1 MNDGKYFF
9 TTPATIK
16 SSSSKKYKT
25 YEVTG
30 YSIEVDEKGHPTQN
44 GFDQTAAL
52 MKLYCDTDYE
62 SARYLF
68 IDKNG
73 KIIRHLAYSNGVP
86 NSTRPYP
93 GEKELNEIRSY
104 AQRNDCSIVF
114 LHNHPNGYVEPS
126 RADIQM
132 TERMESLLADNS
144 GTRRFAGHIILDT
157 GSGTYGFYDSNIK
170 NWEIRYDG
178 QNHSFDEYYSDIKSE
193 KLKINHDSDPDRK
206 TIFFR
211 IEDDR
216 TPKFLSE
223 IEKAYSKDEWNRD
236 EWIPLFYLKEYGVLE
251 HLEYIHKNS
260 FKDYE
265 SLDKRIRSTATK
277 TGTTRCFMLPKN
289 YELTVECSRYASK
302 KEQGKDKGIIESVY
316 FANGS
321 DSFLKRYKHS
331 IFDGYNTDRM
341 KIIDDSLDFPF
352 GINMKENI
360 TKEKDIKSENI
371 ITADILQM
379 IASKTT
385 IWGISQQKAESFVNF
400 LSENNISLYYNPDSL
415 NISAS
420 GSLSGTQLENKEII
434 TLKDIESF
442 YSNKSVQFQTLKGEP
457 NMKENIEK
465 ESVRQNDAGLK
476 ASSISGTGSSEMDYR
491 VALAHEI
498 KINMPNLTDGERA
511 AAISILEAGAVSMD
525 MKLSDY
531 VKQTFPNGIFG
542 NFQEAELSARQQ
554 GKLING
560 GVVIDGF
567 GENAKAVIYA
577 SRTADFSTWVHE
589 VAHIWQAQL
598 TGKLKQNAEKAF
610 NVENGD
616 WKNSK
621 YVFAD
626 GHEDTCGEAF
636 AYGFEDILK
645 NADSEFNTPEKQK
658 IYKKFASYMSRTY
671 NGLEKNIEINDDI
684 KKVYDAFCLVDD
696 NLLSQAEKAVK
707 LEMNY
712 EPAVTTE
719 HEFDSKQMELQYQIV
734 GENSIR
740 SMSKSMERNRILS
753 TLTAAVYLDE
763 NLKNLSDASKAS
775 RIRIETGWEKD
786 KTGKW
791 KYETDDS
798 VSRIK
803 NGSSFE
809 KLISTNPK
817 LLTKLTEGDNKL
829 TLNDILD
836 SPELFSIFPFMK
848 DINIR
853 FYDDPDTYRALLD
866 SDGIL
871 INTHYLDAVNGEKGL
886 KGILAH
892 EIQHIIQAAEYN
904 QKQDMTGENLEL
916 LYMNTMQKM
925 REEGKRFYDY
935 DTNSVDFGIEK
946 YMKDAGEIEARNVA
960 RRIAFSDSER
970 RHKTLRSTEEMM
982 NKMQFQEI
990 NNNIATVFF
999 DERYQKI
1006 NIYFP
1011 QKISEDK
1018 KEYLKNNGWGF
1029 NKKNKTFYPKTIEA
1043 GLNSKIFIEDFVRT
1057 FNINCNDFSNIR
1069 IPDYNK
1075 KLTSDE
1081 LNIIN
1086 QNIENKKNI
1095 FNEIS
1100 DILKS
1105 GVSVRKFNPN
1115 KDVNEIEFRR
1125 GEFKHNGVIHIA
1137 LRRYNERTNEN
1148 NLFPRKE
1155 TVSTISTEEIHEA
1168 LQNTTALLFLISN
1181 SLDTF
1186 KAEPS
1191 DGRNWYIHGNGLE
1204 ITLRKDKYS
1213 KFVVTG
1219 YTNDIFIDK
1228 QNTEATETINA
1239 VIAKYGY
1246 TQEFLDLYTLVGA
1259 ELASVYPN
1267 IALQIQSVNEYYKN
1281 HNKYIP
1287 NIDIKTN
1294 IQFQEIKQKTKEN
1307 NIMSKKINSTISENA
1322 ELNPNEYIFQN
1333 GKKADFFEQWQLY
1346 ATSFEKEYITGDSV
1360 PFIYNYRTDEENK
1373 KLSELLEEIHKNYD
1387 SPELLPEA
1395 VVAFDDYRRF
1405 IDANHY
1411 NVEERTFDIELNNFN
1426 GGYEQWKK
1434 ERNSN
1439 AIKSELDKNEL
1450 AESEYENDRSNR
1462 IKESEKNEI
1471 DEDKKIKKIQEEKL
1485 KLLRTFAPSLEITFK
1500 DGTTRYEFKN
1510 ITENK
1515 SDEMEVIIWVDKNG
1529 NPFEPSKEKLNELSL
1544 EKPERYKDF
1553 SGKVPGHENDH
1564 SSMKEYVLPE
1574 NFDINN
1580 IKQIHDFIS
1589 KGIEDNKID
1598 LNDAA
1603 KRLSKAANKNLT
1615 PSQVCSKF
1623 IEDLKQ
1629 SKVLQNN
1636 GELRFTDFNTLVKD
1650 TREHYTDE
1658 QQETLSSFILSYTD
1672 STTEEEALKKLEK
1685 KIDTE
1690 IAIDNGADW
1699 EYDENNNKVLKNDS
1713 GYHVSYDDKGNVK
1726 DVRYDDL
1733 GEDIIHTLA
1742 SVPYNKNESFRE
1754 FFDRVTNERYS
1765 AEEKEQLDSILEK
1778 ITGVSG
1784 TLEPQERVTQI
1795 FKNLE
1800 DEINGRKFGPEING
1814 DLLTKSFEQLTDKYN
1829 SDDIHPAQKELF
1841 RKYFDEKIQEE
1852 LGNKIHEEKQSSD
1865 ELAKIVQTRF
1875 ISDDISNRIL
1885 NGKPLEG
1892 KDGDQQIA
1900 LNSID
1905 DVVKY
1910 IQSDPQRFERSEWVY
1925 GKDTDK
1931 IKQADKERS
1940 VEKQKTNYVLD
1951 KLAAAGIE
1959 VVTDKEE
1966 FDRILEREN
1975 LLQKMQGTL
1984 TSEEYRR
1991 YFKFNEED
1999 VKRFFEQVIE
2009 WQKDNSNPGKL
2020 IIVGK
2025 APAIMK
2031 VLGISEHF
2039 IEVEQST
2046 LDKMVRPEP
2055 VYPTDKDGHNLTIS
2069 DIYDI
2074 PLQLAD
2080 PVMVFKSRTRPEDS
2094 YVFFTERKDYLN
2106 RAILIPLAI
2115 DIKKGR
2121 IVIHEI
2127 TSMYGRRE
2135 EIEFVKSNIEQ
2146 DNLIYADKDRYE
2158 KWADEKLK
2166 ELQGQKKSN
2175 GERVSQIQ
2183 FLGQRFTDIG
2193 TNLNILTKER
2203 LVNFISSQNQTKK
2216 QNYVLDNQTYG
2227 FAYEGKIYLNPEIW
2241 NSEVAVHEYTH
2252 LWDNY
2257 TQKTNP
2263 ELWEKGKSIFK
2274 NTKFWEEVK
2283 TDPNYADIADN
2294 DDLLLSEVHSRI
2306 CGKMADKILSRIAE
2320 QDGKLTQ
2327 KTVIDWNKE
2336 TWNYICEEMMEGQAV
2351 NYENGLTSKDLSD
2364 FLAMPVKDLVHGKKI
2379 IQEYDI
2385 NKLNQKETKETVSER
2400 IARWDYNHDDGDQ
2413 SWPEYSEVYF
2423 DKNNNEFIL
2432 KQYEGYDDTWDER
2445 KITPEEL
2452 LEEYNDAKR
2461 LNGYKNHKIIQELN
2475 ENFVKSFITQEK
2487 QNIPSISDVEKE
2499 VVSDPEPSSH
2509 SDANFFDELK
2519 FTKTPEFEKPA
2530 EDIQVEDFD
2539 SNSSK
2544 TDPEKEEPVINKRQ
2558 LSYSDF
2564 LIEASKLETP
2574 EAYEKFFNENFNFQ
2588 IANFKP
2594 IPPIA
2599 DNKLQLFIDG
2609 KATDKVF
2616 NDNIEE
2622 KRSWARWCF
2631 DKGMAMYVPLPEVVK
2646 KNGMEVIKKSISICN
2661 NLLNTDITRE
2671 AEAKEQSQEAAEQ
2684 KKDNEPGASI
2694 IGPQL
2699 YAGSEWTEEE
2709 LKLIRHVEI
2718 NKIPAFIK
2726 DPYMDDIAVPKFTTA
2741 FRDPETG
2748 EYTMK
2753 EQSGWHFAQKM
2764 TEHGAVTAIMLTK
2777 INDSGVRE
2785 FLKIEPTQYEA
2796 IINRGKELVQ
2806 EWSEPRFKNT
2816 HLQALYKY
2824 ENDIGISKHE
2834 TRINTCG
2841 QYFHNF
2847 EALCRGSSDGRPPA
2861 DNEEQAMKYAK
2872 EIYMKMSPHEKRR
2885 MHKMEK
2891 EFLKVKGY
2899 TIEEE
2904 LMRRFYEVQ
2913 KERVFSKKELE
2924 LPGHSD
2930 ESLVNGIN
2938 VEDGKIRGELDD
2950 VSHTKVGDTVRI
2962 SLTTK
2967 NFNGKEL
2974 RMPVTDMKVVAANK
2988 ETNTVCLID
2997 EQKNTRYELPLD
3009 KFISHRQEVTRKLNM
3024 QQQKDNRQ
3032 AAKIEARQKKKETE
3046 DYSFGI

>member
-9 TTPATIK
+9 TTPSTIK
-16 SSSSKKYKT
+16 TSSSKKYKT

-44 GFDQTAAL
+44 GFDQTASL

-73 KIIRHLAYSNGVP
+73 KIIRHLAYSNGIP

-104 AQRNDCSIVF
+104 AQKNDCSIVF

-126 RADIQM
+126 RADIEM

-157 GSGTYGFYDSNIK
+157 GSDTYGFYDSNFK
-170 NWEIRYDG
+170 NWEICYNG
-178 QNHSFDEYYSDIKSE
+178 QGHSFDEYYNAIKSGN
-193 KLKINHDSDPDRK
+193 LKIRHDADPDRK

-216 TPKFLSE
+216 TPRFLSE
-223 IEKAYSKDEWNRD
+223 IEKAYSKDEWNKD

-265 SLDKRIRSTATK
+265 SLDKRIRDTATK

-316 FANGS
+316 FANGA
-321 DSFLKRYKHS
+321 DSILKRYKHS

-385 IWGISQQKAESFVNF
+385 IWGISQQKAENLVNF
-400 LSENNISLYYNPDSL
+400 LSENNISLYYDPDTL
-415 NISAS
+415 NIFAD
-420 GSLSGTQLENKEII
+420 GNISGTQLEKKEII

-442 YSNKSVQFQTLKGEP
+442 YSNKSVQFQTFKGEP

-476 ASSISGTGSSEMDYR
+476 ASSISETGSSEMDYR

-498 KINMPNLTDGERA
+498 KINMPNLSDGERA
-511 AAISILEAGAVSMD
+511 AAISILEAGAFSMD

-610 NVENGD
+610 NVEDGD

-645 NADSEFNTPEKQK
+645 NADSEFNTPEKKK

-712 EPAVTTE
+712 VPAVTTE
-719 HEFDSKQMELQYQIV
+719 HQFASKQMELQYQIV

-753 TLTAAVYLDE
+753 NLSVAVYLDE
-763 NLKNLSDASKAS
+763 NRKNLSDASKAS

-817 LLTKLTEGDNKL
+817 LLTKLTEGDKKL

-866 SDGIL
+866 SDGIM

-990 NNNIATVFF
+990 N
-999 DERYQKI
+999 
-1006 NIYFP
+1006 
-1011 QKISEDK
+1011 
-1018 KEYLKNNGWGF
+1018 
-1029 NKKNKTFYPKTIEA
+1029 
-1043 GLNSKIFIEDFVRT
+1043 
-1057 FNINCNDFSNIR
+1057 
-1069 IPDYNK
+1069 
-1075 KLTSDE
+1075 
-1081 LNIIN
+1081 
-1086 QNIENKKNI
+1086 
-1095 FNEIS
+1095 
-1100 DILKS
+1100 
-1105 GVSVRKFNPN
+1105 
-1115 KDVNEIEFRR
+1115 
-1125 GEFKHNGVIHIA
+1125 
-1137 LRRYNERTNEN
+1137 
-1148 NLFPRKE
+1148 
-1155 TVSTISTEEIHEA
+1155 
-1168 LQNTTALLFLISN
+1168 
-1181 SLDTF
+1181 
-1186 KAEPS
+1186 
-1191 DGRNWYIHGNGLE
+1191 
-1204 ITLRKDKYS
+1204 
-1213 KFVVTG
+1213 
-1219 YTNDIFIDK
+1219 
-1228 QNTEATETINA
+1228 
-1239 VIAKYGY
+1239 
-1246 TQEFLDLYTLVGA
+1246 
-1259 ELASVYPN
+1259 
-1267 IALQIQSVNEYYKN
+1267 
-1281 HNKYIP
+1281 
-1287 NIDIKTN
+1287 
-1294 IQFQEIKQKTKEN
+1294 QKTK
-1307 NIMSKKINSTISENA
+1307 
-1322 ELNPNEYIFQN
+1322 
-1333 GKKADFFEQWQLY
+1333 
-1346 ATSFEKEYITGDSV
+1346 
-1360 PFIYNYRTDEENK
+1360 
-1373 KLSELLEEIHKNYD
+1373 
-1387 SPELLPEA
+1387 
-1395 VVAFDDYRRF
+1395 
-1405 IDANHY
+1405 
-1411 NVEERTFDIELNNFN
+1411 
-1426 GGYEQWKK
+1426 
-1434 ERNSN
+1434 
-1439 AIKSELDKNEL
+1439 
-1450 AESEYENDRSNR
+1450 
-1462 IKESEKNEI
+1462 
-1471 DEDKKIKKIQEEKL
+1471 
-1485 KLLRTFAPSLEITFK
+1485 
-1500 DGTTRYEFKN
+1500 
-1510 ITENK
+1510 
-1515 SDEMEVIIWVDKNG
+1515 
-1529 NPFEPSKEKLNELSL
+1529 
-1544 EKPERYKDF
+1544 
-1553 SGKVPGHENDH
+1553 
-1564 SSMKEYVLPE
+1564 
-1574 NFDINN
+1574 
-1580 IKQIHDFIS
+1580 
-1589 KGIEDNKID
+1589 
-1598 LNDAA
+1598 
-1603 KRLSKAANKNLT
+1603 
-1615 PSQVCSKF
+1615 
-1623 IEDLKQ
+1623 
-1629 SKVLQNN
+1629 
-1636 GELRFTDFNTLVKD
+1636 
-1650 TREHYTDE
+1650 
-1658 QQETLSSFILSYTD
+1658 
-1672 STTEEEALKKLEK
+1672 
-1685 KIDTE
+1685 
-1690 IAIDNGADW
+1690 
-1699 EYDENNNKVLKNDS
+1699 ENNNKVLKNDS

-1742 SVPYNKNESFRE
+1742 SVSYNKNESFRE
-1754 FFDRVTNERYS
+1754 FFNRVTNERYS

-1778 ITGVSG
+1778 ITGVSD

-1800 DEINGRKFGPEING
+1800 EKINGRKFGPEVNG
-1814 DLLTKSFEQLTDKYN
+1814 DLLTKSFEQLTEKYN
-1829 SDDIHPAQKELF
+1829 SEDIHPAQKELF

-1852 LGNKIHEEKQSSD
+1852 LGNKIHAENQTSD

-1875 ISDDISNRIL
+1875 ITDDISNRIL

-1910 IQSDPQRFERSEWVY
+1910 IQSNPQRFERSEWIY
-1925 GKDTDK
+1925 GNDTDK

-1959 VVTDKEE
+1959 VVTDKNKFET
-1966 FDRILEREN
+1966 ILSNAEI
-1975 LLQKMQGTL
+1975 LQKMQKEISVEDLFISQNDKNLNSEIDKITINDVNVYNKYINISKDTPFILKEFGLENYPVNIYKQKLARALFLEKEKYGERPTHGHKGEFTEKEVKEVFKNIGNPRYIFNSKKDITNPEHFYLIGVYDVFDKQGNPMMLSFHYDKNRKEIEANWITAVYGKNLNTL
-1984 TSEEYRR
+1984 VNEWVRKGFLEYKNDLEIKNASEEAVALYMRVSNLQKHLNDIVKQKSD
-1991 YFKFNEED
+1991 YVNEND
-1999 VKRFFEQVIE
+1999 
-2009 WQKDNSNPGKL
+2009 
-2020 IIVGK
+2020 
-2025 APAIMK
+2025 
-2031 VLGISEHF
+2031 
-2039 IEVEQST
+2039 
-2046 LDKMVRPEP
+2046 
-2055 VYPTDKDGHNLTIS
+2055 
-2069 DIYDI
+2069 
-2074 PLQLAD
+2074 
-2080 PVMVFKSRTRPEDS
+2080 
-2094 YVFFTERKDYLN
+2094 VFFY
-2106 RAILIPLAI
+2106 
-2115 DIKKGR
+2115 IKN
-2121 IVIHEI
+2121 E
-2127 TSMYGRRE
+2127 
-2135 EIEFVKSNIEQ
+2135 
-2146 DNLIYADKDRYE
+2146 
-2158 KWADEKLK
+2158 
-2166 ELQGQKKSN
+2166 
-2175 GERVSQIQ
+2175 
-2183 FLGQRFTDIG
+2183 
-2193 TNLNILTKER
+2193 
-2203 LVNFISSQNQTKK
+2203 
-2216 QNYVLDNQTYG
+2216 QTYG
-2227 FAYEGKIYLNPEIW
+2227 FAHNGKIYLNPEIM
-2241 NSEVAVHEYTH
+2241 NSEVVVHEYTH

-2257 TQKTNP
+2257 TQRTNP

-2283 TDPNYADIADN
+2283 ADPNYADIAEN

-2306 CGKMADKILSRIAE
+2306 CGKMADKVLSRIAE

-2327 KTVIDWNKE
+2327 KTVIDWDKE
-2336 TWNYICEEMMEGQAV
+2336 TWNYICEEMKEGQAV

-2364 FLAMPVKDLVHGKKI
+2364 FLAMPVKDLMHGRNI
-2379 IQEYDI
+2379 TQQI
-2385 NKLNQKETKETVSER
+2385 
-2400 IARWDYNHDDGDQ
+2400 
-2413 SWPEYSEVYF
+2413 
-2423 DKNNNEFIL
+2423 NNEISESQSAEISEP
-2432 KQYEGYDDTWDER
+2432 KISQDTNQD
-2445 KITPEEL
+2445 IT
-2452 LEEYNDAKR
+2452 
-2461 LNGYKNHKIIQELN
+2461 
-2475 ENFVKSFITQEK
+2475 
-2487 QNIPSISDVEKE
+2487 
-2499 VVSDPEPSSH
+2499 DPEPSSH
-2509 SDANFFDELK
+2509 SDEKVSDELK

-2539 SNSSK
+2539 SSSSK

-2671 AEAKEQSQEAAEQ
+2671 AEEKEQSQEAAEQ

-2718 NKIPAFIK
+2718 DKIPAFVK
-2726 DPYMDDIAVPKFTTA
+2726 APYMDDIAVPKFTTA

-2764 TEHGAVTAIMLTK
+2764 TGHGAVTAIMLTK

-2796 IINRGKELVQ
+2796 MINRGKELVQ

-2834 TRINTCG
+2834 TRTNTCG

-2861 DNEEQAMKYAK
+2861 DNEEQAMKLAK

-2891 EFLKVKGY
+2891 EFLKAKGY

-2930 ESLVNGIN
+2930 ESIVNGIS

-3009 KFISHRQEVTRKLNM
+3009 KFISHRQEVTRKLNI

>member
-1 MNDGKYFF
+1 MNDSKYFF

-44 GFDQTAAL
+44 GFDQTASR

-68 IDKNG
+68 IDRNG

-104 AQRNDCSIVF
+104 AQKNDCSIVF

-126 RADIQM
+126 RADIEM

-157 GSGTYGFYDSNIK
+157 GSDTYGFYDSNFK
-170 NWEIRYDG
+170 NWEIRYNG
-178 QNHSFDEYYSDIKSE
+178 QGYSFDEYYNAIKSGN
-193 KLKINHDSDPDRK
+193 LKIRHDSDPDRK

-216 TPKFLSE
+216 TPRFLSE
-223 IEKAYSKDEWNRD
+223 IEKAYSKDEWNKD
-236 EWIPLFYLKEYGVLE
+236 EWIPLFYFKEYGVLE

-260 FKDYE
+260 FKDYD
-265 SLDKRIRSTATK
+265 SLDKRIRDTATK

-321 DSFLKRYKHS
+321 DSILKRYKHS

-352 GINMKENI
+352 GINIKENI

-400 LSENNISLYYNPDSL
+400 LSENNISLHYDPDTL
-415 NISAS
+415 NIFAD
-420 GSLSGTQLENKEII
+420 GNISGTQLENKEII

-442 YSNKSVQFQTLKGEP
+442 YSNKSVQFQTFKGEP

-476 ASSISGTGSSEMDYR
+476 ASSISETGSSEMDYR

-498 KINMPNLTDGERA
+498 KINMPNLSDGERA

-542 NFQEAELSARQQ
+542 NFQEAELSAHQQ

-610 NVENGD
+610 NVEDGD

-712 EPAVTTE
+712 VPAVTTE
-719 HEFDSKQMELQYQIV
+719 HQFASKQMELQYQIV

-753 TLTAAVYLDE
+753 NLSVAVYLDE
-763 NLKNLSDASKAS
+763 NRKNLSDASKAS

-817 LLTKLTEGDNKL
+817 LLTKLTEGDKKL

-836 SPELFSIFPFMK
+836 SPELFSNFPFMK

-866 SDGIL
+866 SDGIM

-990 NNNIATVFF
+990 
-999 DERYQKI
+999 
-1006 NIYFP
+1006 
-1011 QKISEDK
+1011 
-1018 KEYLKNNGWGF
+1018 
-1029 NKKNKTFYPKTIEA
+1029 
-1043 GLNSKIFIEDFVRT
+1043 
-1057 FNINCNDFSNIR
+1057 
-1069 IPDYNK
+1069 
-1075 KLTSDE
+1075 
-1081 LNIIN
+1081 
-1086 QNIENKKNI
+1086 
-1095 FNEIS
+1095 
-1100 DILKS
+1100 
-1105 GVSVRKFNPN
+1105 
-1115 KDVNEIEFRR
+1115 
-1125 GEFKHNGVIHIA
+1125 
-1137 LRRYNERTNEN
+1137 
-1148 NLFPRKE
+1148 
-1155 TVSTISTEEIHEA
+1155 
-1168 LQNTTALLFLISN
+1168 
-1181 SLDTF
+1181 
-1186 KAEPS
+1186 
-1191 DGRNWYIHGNGLE
+1191 
-1204 ITLRKDKYS
+1204 
-1213 KFVVTG
+1213 
-1219 YTNDIFIDK
+1219 
-1228 QNTEATETINA
+1228 
-1239 VIAKYGY
+1239 
-1246 TQEFLDLYTLVGA
+1246 
-1259 ELASVYPN
+1259 
-1267 IALQIQSVNEYYKN
+1267 
-1281 HNKYIP
+1281 
-1287 NIDIKTN
+1287 
-1294 IQFQEIKQKTKEN
+1294 KQKTK
-1307 NIMSKKINSTISENA
+1307 
-1322 ELNPNEYIFQN
+1322 
-1333 GKKADFFEQWQLY
+1333 
-1346 ATSFEKEYITGDSV
+1346 
-1360 PFIYNYRTDEENK
+1360 
-1373 KLSELLEEIHKNYD
+1373 
-1387 SPELLPEA
+1387 
-1395 VVAFDDYRRF
+1395 
-1405 IDANHY
+1405 
-1411 NVEERTFDIELNNFN
+1411 
-1426 GGYEQWKK
+1426 
-1434 ERNSN
+1434 
-1439 AIKSELDKNEL
+1439 
-1450 AESEYENDRSNR
+1450 
-1462 IKESEKNEI
+1462 
-1471 DEDKKIKKIQEEKL
+1471 
-1485 KLLRTFAPSLEITFK
+1485 
-1500 DGTTRYEFKN
+1500 
-1510 ITENK
+1510 
-1515 SDEMEVIIWVDKNG
+1515 
-1529 NPFEPSKEKLNELSL
+1529 
-1544 EKPERYKDF
+1544 
-1553 SGKVPGHENDH
+1553 
-1564 SSMKEYVLPE
+1564 
-1574 NFDINN
+1574 
-1580 IKQIHDFIS
+1580 
-1589 KGIEDNKID
+1589 
-1598 LNDAA
+1598 
-1603 KRLSKAANKNLT
+1603 
-1615 PSQVCSKF
+1615 
-1623 IEDLKQ
+1623 
-1629 SKVLQNN
+1629 
-1636 GELRFTDFNTLVKD
+1636 
-1650 TREHYTDE
+1650 
-1658 QQETLSSFILSYTD
+1658 
-1672 STTEEEALKKLEK
+1672 
-1685 KIDTE
+1685 
-1690 IAIDNGADW
+1690 
-1699 EYDENNNKVLKNDS
+1699 ENNNKVLKNNS

-1742 SVPYNKNESFRE
+1742 SVSYNKNESFRE
-1754 FFDRVTNERYS
+1754 FFNRVTNERYS

-1778 ITGVSG
+1778 ITGVSDI
-1784 TLEPQERVTQI
+1784 LEPQERVTQI

-1800 DEINGRKFGPEING
+1800 EKINGRKFGPEVNG
-1814 DLLTKSFEQLTDKYN
+1814 DLLTKSFEQLTEKYN
-1829 SDDIHPAQKELF
+1829 SKDIHPAQKELF
-1841 RKYFDEKIQEE
+1841 RKYFDEKVQEE
-1852 LGNKIHEEKQSSD
+1852 LGNKIHAENQTSD

-1875 ISDDISNRIL
+1875 ITDDISNRIL

-1905 DVVKY
+1905 NVVKY
-1910 IQSDPQRFERSEWVY
+1910 IQSNPQRFERSEWIY
-1925 GKDTDK
+1925 GNDTDK

-1959 VVTDKEE
+1959 VVIDKEV
-1966 FDRILEREN
+1966 FDRILEEEKI
-1975 LLQKMQGTL
+1975 LQKMIIDVSDFEKTEKEIQIL
-1984 TSEEYRR
+1984 REANSNLSEE
-1991 YFKFNEED
+1991 N
-1999 VKRFFEQVIE
+1999 
-2009 WQKDNSNPGKL
+2009 
-2020 IIVGK
+2020 
-2025 APAIMK
+2025 K
-2031 VLGISEHF
+2031 VLVREQEFLDFQTSLIACKKFIKDLPEHKLPELVYETKNDKGEDIVF
-2039 IEVEQST
+2039 IYVVTLHNNELILTTPANTIIYNFEKKTIENNFAFEKFKDST
-2046 LDKMVRPEP
+2046 VKNDYCEMLVK
-2055 VYPTDKDGHNLTIS
+2055 TINHHLGEELGRQRR
-2069 DIYDI
+2069 IFK
-2074 PLQLAD
+2074 QL
-2080 PVMVFKSRTRPEDS
+2080 ME
-2094 YVFFTERKDYLN
+2094 EN
-2106 RAILIPLAI
+2106 AILSGKSLN
-2115 DIKKGR
+2115 
-2121 IVIHEI
+2121 EL
-2127 TSMYGRRE
+2127 SE
-2135 EIEFVKSNIEQ
+2135 EETKE
-2146 DNLIYADKDRYE
+2146 LK
-2158 KWADEKLK
+2158 EKLK
-2166 ELQGQKKSN
+2166 EQEYENIEGVFVHKDKKIAVTPDVYISEVQNAKLLVDHNFSVYILPENFAFKRKNEQGQNESYSTPDTLTNNEFLELKVTGKKVGGRFGDSVEQCNNVLIRIKEDISPYNATKRIQEKIRNFPKEKGITVKDGSVFLYFEKTATFIAAEIKNGKITILPNTPDLSDFTESRPAQSN
-2175 GERVSQIQ
+2175 IPQS
-2183 FLGQRFTDIG
+2183 TP
-2193 TNLNILTKER
+2193 K
-2203 LVNFISSQNQTKK
+2203 SSPQAMVQN
-2216 QNYVLDNQTYG
+2216 DNTYG
-2227 FAYEGKIYLNPEIW
+2227 FAYEGKIYLNPDIM
-2241 NSEVAVHEYTH
+2241 NSEVVVHEYTH

-2257 TQKTNP
+2257 TQRTNP

-2283 TDPNYADIADN
+2283 ADPNYADIADN

-2306 CGKMADKILSRIAE
+2306 CGKMADKVLSRIAE

-2327 KTVIDWNKE
+2327 ETVIDWDKE

-2364 FLAMPVKDLVHGKKI
+2364 FLAMPVKDLMHGR
-2379 IQEYDI
+2379 
-2385 NKLNQKETKETVSER
+2385 N
-2400 IARWDYNHDDGDQ
+2400 
-2413 SWPEYSEVYF
+2413 
-2423 DKNNNEFIL
+2423 
-2432 KQYEGYDDTWDER
+2432 
-2445 KITPEEL
+2445 
-2452 LEEYNDAKR
+2452 
-2461 LNGYKNHKIIQELN
+2461 
-2475 ENFVKSFITQEK
+2475 ITQYI
-2487 QNIPSISDVEKE
+2487 NNDISKSKSAEISEPKISQDTNQDIT
-2499 VVSDPEPSSH
+2499 DPEPSSH
-2509 SDANFFDELK
+2509 SDEKVSDELK

-2539 SNSSK
+2539 SSSSK

-2671 AEAKEQSQEAAEQ
+2671 AEEKEQSQEAAEQ

-2718 NKIPAFIK
+2718 DKIPAFVK
-2726 DPYMDDIAVPKFTTA
+2726 DPYMDDIAVPKFTTS

-2764 TEHGAVTAIMLTK
+2764 TGHGAVTAIMLTK

-2796 IINRGKELVQ
+2796 MINRGKELVQ

-2834 TRINTCG
+2834 TRTNTCG

-2872 EIYMKMSPHEKRR
+2872 EIYMKMTPQEKRR

-2891 EFLKVKGY
+2891 EFLKAKGY

-2930 ESLVNGIN
+2930 ESIVNGIS
-2938 VEDGKIRGELDD
+2938 VEDRKIRGELDD

-3009 KFISHRQEVTRKLNM
+3009 KFISHRQEVTRKQNI

>member
-16 SSSSKKYKT
+16 SSFSKKYKT

-30 YSIEVDEKGHPTQN
+30 YNIEVDEKGHPTQN
-44 GFDQTAAL
+44 GFDQTASL

-104 AQRNDCSIVF
+104 AQKNDCSIVF

-157 GSGTYGFYDSNIK
+157 GSDTYGFYDSNYK

-178 QNHSFDEYYSDIKSE
+178 QNHNFDEYYSDIKSK
-193 KLKINHDSDPDRK
+193 KLKICHDADPDRK

-223 IEKAYSKDEWNRD
+223 IEKAYSKDEWNKD

-265 SLDKRIRSTATK
+265 SLDKRIRDTATK

-321 DSFLKRYKHS
+321 DSILKRYKHS

-385 IWGISQQKAESFVNF
+385 IWGISQQKAEN
-400 LSENNISLYYNPDSL
+400 LIDYLTENKISLYYDPDSL

-498 KINMPNLTDGERA
+498 KINMPNLSDGERA

-671 NGLEKNIEINDDI
+671 NGLEKNIKINDDI
-684 KKVYDAFCLVDD
+684 KKVYDAFCLVDN

-712 EPAVTTE
+712 VPAETTE
-719 HEFDSKQMELQYQIV
+719 HQFASKQIELQYQIV

-753 TLTAAVYLDE
+753 NLTAAVYLDE
-763 NLKNLSDASKAS
+763 NLKNLNDASKAS

-817 LLTKLTEGDNKL
+817 LLTKLTEGDKKL

-866 SDGIL
+866 SDGIM

-982 NKMQFQEI
+982 NKIQFQARKIIGIKPTLTLSDNIMEWLSVEYPEQLNSYFSLTKKYNETKNANSKEHIKRNIIKTVKNITDNYELQVERKWNKSKFSKQI
-990 NNNIATVFF
+990 NNILNATDYNELNSDYVCFGFTPSLYSPIGYNSIPLFMSADHVYSCINKDGFIHSSKTHYHNLGRNNVENIPYNLDNVILILRSVTHPESIVCILDYDVPLVDKKTGNQTSEITKLQLFIKPKKPGLKITYSNFINEGNILATAF
-999 DERYQKI
+999 DLNTRIRPESIIYFNKDKESQLKQLTSINADIAEVVHKSGFDIYNISRYHDDVKNILKIDLPLNYSLLKKI
-1006 NIYFP
+1006 NENLS
-1011 QKISEDK
+1011 KEENVSISSNEIIQ
-1018 KEYLKNNGWGF
+1018 
-1029 NKKNKTFYPKTIEA
+1029 KTI
-1043 GLNSKIFIEDFVRT
+1043 
-1057 FNINCNDFSNIR
+1057 
-1069 IPDYNK
+1069 
-1075 KLTSDE
+1075 
-1081 LNIIN
+1081 
-1086 QNIENKKNI
+1086 
-1095 FNEIS
+1095 
-1100 DILKS
+1100 
-1105 GVSVRKFNPN
+1105 
-1115 KDVNEIEFRR
+1115 
-1125 GEFKHNGVIHIA
+1125 
-1137 LRRYNERTNEN
+1137 
-1148 NLFPRKE
+1148 
-1155 TVSTISTEEIHEA
+1155 
-1168 LQNTTALLFLISN
+1168 
-1181 SLDTF
+1181 
-1186 KAEPS
+1186 
-1191 DGRNWYIHGNGLE
+1191 LE
-1204 ITLRKDKYS
+1204 
-1213 KFVVTG
+1213 
-1219 YTNDIFIDK
+1219 
-1228 QNTEATETINA
+1228 
-1239 VIAKYGY
+1239 
-1246 TQEFLDLYTLVGA
+1246 
-1259 ELASVYPN
+1259 
-1267 IALQIQSVNEYYKN
+1267 
-1281 HNKYIP
+1281 
-1287 NIDIKTN
+1287 N

-1307 NIMSKKINSTISENA
+1307 KIMDNN
-1322 ELNPNEYIFQN
+1322 LN
-1333 GKKADFFEQWQLY
+1333 L
-1346 ATSFEKEYITGDSV
+1346 EKEYYDI
-1360 PFIYNYRTDEENK
+1360 RTKDVFGETQIN
-1373 KLSELLEEIHKNYD
+1373 KLSESINNYIKSLKDNKNNISPEQTKEIKNKYKEFKKVLKNYNNISND
-1387 SPELLPEA
+1387 LLSTQGSIEE
-1395 VVAFDDYRRF
+1395 VYKSLIDLDDYRNYL
-1405 IDANHY
+1405 I
-1411 NVEERTFDIELNNFN
+1411 
-1426 GGYEQWKK
+1426 
-1434 ERNSN
+1434 S
-1439 AIKSELDKNEL
+1439 
-1450 AESEYENDRSNR
+1450 YENGNKLSF
-1462 IKESEKNEI
+1462 EEYHKNEI
-1471 DEDKKIKKIQEEKL
+1471 
-1485 KLLRTFAPSLEITFK
+1485 
-1500 DGTTRYEFKN
+1500 KN
-1510 ITENK
+1510 ITRHYSEKINK
-1515 SDEMEVIIWVDKNG
+1515 PTQDEYSKIKTLTGSDLKKDFIQNLKEAKSLQILDSEFHEEWKD
-1529 NPFEPSKEKLNELSL
+1529 FSKLYEDRTSLRYTLEQKKEINQFVLEYTHTDSL
-1544 EKPERYKDF
+1544 EKA
-1553 SGKVPGHENDH
+1553 
-1564 SSMKEYVLPE
+1564 LP
-1574 NFDINN
+1574 I
-1580 IKQIHDFIS
+1580 
-1589 KGIEDNKID
+1589 
-1598 LNDAA
+1598 
-1603 KRLSKAANKNLT
+1603 
-1615 PSQVCSKF
+1615 
-1623 IEDLKQ
+1623 
-1629 SKVLQNN
+1629 
-1636 GELRFTDFNTLVKD
+1636 
-1650 TREHYTDE
+1650 
-1658 QQETLSSFILSYTD
+1658 
-1672 STTEEEALKKLEK
+1672 LEK
-1685 KIDTE
+1685 KVETE
-1690 IAIDNGADW
+1690 IQIDNGAAW
-1699 EYDENNNKVLKNDS
+1699 EYNENHEKVLKENS
-1713 GYHVSYDDKGNVK
+1713 SYHVIYNKNNEREI
-1726 DVRYDDL
+1726 RYDNLKD
-1733 GEDIIHTLA
+1733 DIIHALSNT
-1742 SVPYNKNESFRE
+1742 SYKKGESFRE
-1754 FFDRVTNERYS
+1754 FFDRVTNERYN
-1765 AEEKEQLDSILEK
+1765 AIEKEQLDSILEK

-1784 TLEPQERVTQI
+1784 TLDAQERVTQI

-1800 DEINGRKFGPEING
+1800 DDINGRKFGPEVNG
-1814 DLLTKSFEQLTDKYN
+1814 DLLTKSFEQLTEKYN
-1829 SDDIHPAQKELF
+1829 SEDIHPAQKELF
-1841 RKYFDEKIQEE
+1841 RKYFDEKVQEE

-1875 ISDDISNRIL
+1875 ITDDISNRIL
-1885 NGKPLEG
+1885 NGKPLVG
-1892 KDGDQQIA
+1892 KDGDQQIS

-1910 IQSDPQRFERSEWVY
+1910 IQSNPQRFERSEWIY
-1925 GKDTDK
+1925 GNDTDK

-1940 VEKQKTNYVLD
+1940 VEKQKTNHVL
-1951 KLAAAGIE
+1951 
-1959 VVTDKEE
+1959 
-1966 FDRILEREN
+1966 
-1975 LLQKMQGTL
+1975 
-1984 TSEEYRR
+1984 
-1991 YFKFNEED
+1991 
-1999 VKRFFEQVIE
+1999 
-2009 WQKDNSNPGKL
+2009 
-2020 IIVGK
+2020 
-2025 APAIMK
+2025 
-2031 VLGISEHF
+2031 
-2039 IEVEQST
+2039 
-2046 LDKMVRPEP
+2046 
-2055 VYPTDKDGHNLTIS
+2055 
-2069 DIYDI
+2069 
-2074 PLQLAD
+2074 
-2080 PVMVFKSRTRPEDS
+2080 
-2094 YVFFTERKDYLN
+2094 
-2106 RAILIPLAI
+2106 
-2115 DIKKGR
+2115 
-2121 IVIHEI
+2121 
-2127 TSMYGRRE
+2127 
-2135 EIEFVKSNIEQ
+2135 
-2146 DNLIYADKDRYE
+2146 E
-2158 KWADEKLK
+2158 K
-2166 ELQGQKKSN
+2166 
-2175 GERVSQIQ
+2175 
-2183 FLGQRFTDIG
+2183 
-2193 TNLNILTKER
+2193 
-2203 LVNFISSQNQTKK
+2203 
-2216 QNYVLDNQTYG
+2216 
-2227 FAYEGKIYLNPEIW
+2227 
-2241 NSEVAVHEYTH
+2241 
-2252 LWDNY
+2252 
-2257 TQKTNP
+2257 
-2263 ELWEKGKSIFK
+2263 
-2274 NTKFWEEVK
+2274 
-2283 TDPNYADIADN
+2283 
-2294 DDLLLSEVHSRI
+2294 
-2306 CGKMADKILSRIAE
+2306 
-2320 QDGKLTQ
+2320 
-2327 KTVIDWNKE
+2327 
-2336 TWNYICEEMMEGQAV
+2336 
-2351 NYENGLTSKDLSD
+2351 
-2364 FLAMPVKDLVHGKKI
+2364 
-2379 IQEYDI
+2379 
-2385 NKLNQKETKETVSER
+2385 
-2400 IARWDYNHDDGDQ
+2400 IARWDYDYDDGDQ

-2423 DKNNNEFIL
+2423 DKNNSEFIL
-2432 KQYEGYDDTWDER
+2432 KKYEGYNDTWDES

-2452 LEEYNDAKR
+2452 LEKYNDAKR

-2499 VVSDPEPSSH
+2499 VVSDPESSSH
-2509 SDANFFDELK
+2509 SDEKVSDELK

-2718 NKIPAFIK
+2718 DKIPSFIK

-2796 IINRGKELVQ
+2796 MINRGKELVQ

-2834 TRINTCG
+2834 TRTNTCG

-2913 KERVFSKKELE
+2913 KERVFSQKELE

-2930 ESLVNGIN
+2930 ESLVNGIS

-2950 VSHTKVGDTVRI
+2950 VSHTKVGDTIRI

>member
-30 YSIEVDEKGHPTQN
+30 HSIEVDEKGHPTQN
-44 GFDQTAAL
+44 GFDQTASL

-104 AQRNDCSIVF
+104 AQKNNCSIIF

-126 RADIQM
+126 RADIEM

-157 GSGTYGFYDSNIK
+157 GSDTYGFYDSNFK
-170 NWEIRYDG
+170 NWEIRYNG
-178 QNHSFDEYYSDIKSE
+178 QGYSFDEYYNAIKSGN
-193 KLKINHDSDPDRK
+193 LKIRHDADPDRK

-223 IEKAYSKDEWNRD
+223 IEKAYSKDEWNKD

-277 TGTTRCFMLPKN
+277 TGTTRCFMLPKK

-321 DSFLKRYKHS
+321 DSILKRYKHS
-331 IFDGYNTDRM
+331 IFDGYNTNRM

-352 GINMKENI
+352 GINMRENI

-385 IWGISQQKAESFVNF
+385 IWGISQQKAENLVNF
-400 LSENNISLYYNPDSL
+400 LSENNISLHYDPDTL
-415 NISAS
+415 NIFVDGNISSTQS
-420 GSLSGTQLENKEII
+420 GNKEII

-476 ASSISGTGSSEMDYR
+476 AASISGTGSSEMDYR

-498 KINMPNLTDGERA
+498 KINMPNLSDGERA

-671 NGLEKNIEINDDI
+671 NGLEKNIKINDDI

-712 EPAVTTE
+712 VPAVTTE
-719 HEFDSKQMELQYQIV
+719 HKFTSEQMELQYQIV

-753 TLTAAVYLDE
+753 NLTVAVYLDE

-775 RIRIETGWEKD
+775 RIRIDTGWEKD

-817 LLTKLTEGDNKL
+817 LLTKLTEGDKKL

-866 SDGIL
+866 SDGIM

-982 NKMQFQEI
+982 NKMQFQEVKSKI
-990 NNNIATVFF
+990 TKEETVIKNRNLQNPELLYNFKNNN
-999 DERYQKI
+999 
-1006 NIYFP
+1006 YF
-1011 QKISEDK
+1011 IL
-1018 KEYLKNNGWGF
+1018 YG
-1029 NKKNKTFYPKTIEA
+1029 
-1043 GLNSKIFIEDFVRT
+1043 KIFIPYRKLKNMEEKDFINSLITSDNQIVKKAKNEDS
-1057 FNINCNDFSNIR
+1057 FSYKKEIFDNFTK
-1069 IPDYNK
+1069 DYNVDIFYCVDNNK
-1075 KLTSDE
+1075 FCVSYENGLNNLNVSKLRKFYAQE
-1081 LNIIN
+1081 LIDFNKEHRKIISQIKVIQNTAEQIKNELKPALYDSAIELKEIKFSRENFNKLFPLGFIQTPIETVKLGENQFTKLEVKNREKYLDLVYQTLFNPSFIIN
-1086 QNIENKKNI
+1086 
-1095 FNEIS
+1095 
-1100 DILKS
+1100 
-1105 GVSVRKFNPN
+1105 
-1115 KDVNEIEFRR
+1115 EFRLKN
-1125 GEFKHNGVIHIA
+1125 GIEELSHN
-1137 LRRYNERTNEN
+1137 
-1148 NLFPRKE
+1148 
-1155 TVSTISTEEIHEA
+1155 
-1168 LQNTTALLFLISN
+1168 
-1181 SLDTF
+1181 
-1186 KAEPS
+1186 
-1191 DGRNWYIHGNGLE
+1191 YIKSY
-1204 ITLRKDKYS
+1204 KDDS
-1213 KFVVTG
+1213 IIEGFQSIIVT
-1219 YTNDIFIDK
+1219 IDK
-1228 QNTEATETINA
+1228 ENISISSHNRN
-1239 VIAKYGY
+1239 
-1246 TQEFLDLYTLVGA
+1246 LDNLLSKIKIPEQLNYLNPEVGHLIEQHTRNEQLMVNPTRNLIPA
-1259 ELASVYPN
+1259 IESAYSTDITGASNP
-1267 IALQIQSVNEYYKN
+1267 YYN
-1281 HNKYIP
+1281 P
-1287 NIDIKTN
+1287 EEDLSRN
-1294 IQFQEIKQKTKEN
+1294 IQFQEIKQKTKE
-1307 NIMSKKINSTISENA
+1307 K
-1322 ELNPNEYIFQN
+1322 
-1333 GKKADFFEQWQLY
+1333 
-1346 ATSFEKEYITGDSV
+1346 
-1360 PFIYNYRTDEENK
+1360 
-1373 KLSELLEEIHKNYD
+1373 
-1387 SPELLPEA
+1387 
-1395 VVAFDDYRRF
+1395 
-1405 IDANHY
+1405 
-1411 NVEERTFDIELNNFN
+1411 
-1426 GGYEQWKK
+1426 
-1434 ERNSN
+1434 
-1439 AIKSELDKNEL
+1439 
-1450 AESEYENDRSNR
+1450 
-1462 IKESEKNEI
+1462 
-1471 DEDKKIKKIQEEKL
+1471 
-1485 KLLRTFAPSLEITFK
+1485 
-1500 DGTTRYEFKN
+1500 
-1510 ITENK
+1510 
-1515 SDEMEVIIWVDKNG
+1515 
-1529 NPFEPSKEKLNELSL
+1529 
-1544 EKPERYKDF
+1544 
-1553 SGKVPGHENDH
+1553 
-1564 SSMKEYVLPE
+1564 
-1574 NFDINN
+1574 
-1580 IKQIHDFIS
+1580 
-1589 KGIEDNKID
+1589 
-1598 LNDAA
+1598 
-1603 KRLSKAANKNLT
+1603 
-1615 PSQVCSKF
+1615 
-1623 IEDLKQ
+1623 
-1629 SKVLQNN
+1629 
-1636 GELRFTDFNTLVKD
+1636 
-1650 TREHYTDE
+1650 
-1658 QQETLSSFILSYTD
+1658 
-1672 STTEEEALKKLEK
+1672 ALKKLEK

-1690 IAIDNGADW
+1690 IAIDNGAAW
-1699 EYDENNNKVLKNDS
+1699 EYDENNNKVLKNNS

-1778 ITGVSG
+1778 ITGVSD

-1800 DEINGRKFGPEING
+1800 EDINGRKFGPEING
-1814 DLLTKSFEQLTDKYN
+1814 DLLTKSFEQLTEKYN

-1852 LGNKIHEEKQSSD
+1852 LGNKIHAENQTSD

-1875 ISDDISNRIL
+1875 ITDDISNRIL

-1910 IQSDPQRFERSEWVY
+1910 IQSNPQRFERSEWIY
-1925 GKDTDK
+1925 GNYTEK

-1959 VVTDKEE
+1959 VITDKEE
-1966 FDRILEREN
+1966 FERILEREN

-1999 VKRFFEQVIE
+1999 VKRFFEQVNE

-2216 QNYVLDNQTYG
+2216 QNYILDNQTYG
-2227 FAYEGKIYLNPEIW
+2227 FAYEGKIYLNPEIM
-2241 NSEVAVHEYTH
+2241 NSEVGVHEYTH

-2257 TQKTNP
+2257 TQRTNP

-2283 TDPNYADIADN
+2283 ADPNYADIADN

-2306 CGKMADKILSRIAE
+2306 CGKMADKVLSRIAE

-2499 VVSDPEPSSH
+2499 AVSDPEPSSH
-2509 SDANFFDELK
+2509 SDTKVSDELK

-2530 EDIQVEDFD
+2530 ENIQVEDFD
-2539 SNSSK
+2539 SSSSK

-2699 YAGSEWTEEE
+2699 YEGSEWTEEE

-2718 NKIPAFIK
+2718 DKIPAFIK

-2796 IINRGKELVQ
+2796 MINRGKELVQ

-2834 TRINTCG
+2834 TRTNTCG

-2891 EFLKVKGY
+2891 EFLKAKGY

-2904 LMRRFYEVQ
+2904 LIRRFYEVQ

-2930 ESLVNGIN
+2930 ESLVNGIS

-2950 VSHTKVGDTVRI
+2950 VSHTKVGDTIRI

-2974 RMPVTDMKVVAANK
+2974 RMPVTDMKVVAANR

-3009 KFISHRQEVTRKLNM
+3009 KFITHRQEVTRKQNIQL
-3024 QQQKDNRQ
+3024 QKDNRQ

>member
-9 TTPATIK
+9 TTPSTIK
-16 SSSSKKYKT
+16 TSSSKKYKT

-44 GFDQTAAL
+44 GFDQTASL

-73 KIIRHLAYSNGVP
+73 KIIRHLAYSNGIP

-104 AQRNDCSIVF
+104 AQKNDCSIVF

-126 RADIQM
+126 RADIEM

-157 GSGTYGFYDSNIK
+157 GSDTYGFYDSNYK
-170 NWEIRYDG
+170 NWEIRYNG
-178 QNHSFDEYYSDIKSE
+178 QGHSFDEYYNAIKSGN
-193 KLKINHDSDPDRK
+193 LKIRHDSDPDRK

-216 TPKFLSE
+216 TPRFLSE
-223 IEKAYSKDEWNRD
+223 IEKAYSKDEWNKD

-265 SLDKRIRSTATK
+265 SLDKRIRDTATK

-316 FANGS
+316 FANGA
-321 DSFLKRYKHS
+321 DSILKRYKHS

-385 IWGISQQKAESFVNF
+385 IWGISQQKAENLVNF
-400 LSENNISLYYNPDSL
+400 LSENNISLYYDPDTL
-415 NISAS
+415 NIFAD
-420 GSLSGTQLENKEII
+420 GNISGTQLENKEII

-442 YSNKSVQFQTLKGEP
+442 YSNKSVQFQTFKGEP

-465 ESVRQNDAGLK
+465 ESVRLNDAGLK
-476 ASSISGTGSSEMDYR
+476 ASSISETGSSEMDYR

-498 KINMPNLTDGERA
+498 KINMPNLSDGERA
-511 AAISILEAGAVSMD
+511 AAISILEAGAFSMD

-610 NVENGD
+610 NVEDGD

-712 EPAVTTE
+712 VPAVTTE
-719 HEFDSKQMELQYQIV
+719 HQFASKQMELQYQIV

-753 TLTAAVYLDE
+753 NLSVAVYLDE
-763 NLKNLSDASKAS
+763 NRKNLSDASKAS

-817 LLTKLTEGDNKL
+817 LLTKLTEGDKKL

-853 FYDDPDTYRALLD
+853 FYDDPDTYHALLD
-866 SDGIL
+866 SDGIM

-982 NKMQFQEI
+982 NKMQFQEVKSEI
-990 NNNIATVFF
+990 TKEETVIKNRNLQNPELLYNFKNNN
-999 DERYQKI
+999 
-1006 NIYFP
+1006 YF
-1011 QKISEDK
+1011 IL
-1018 KEYLKNNGWGF
+1018 YG
-1029 NKKNKTFYPKTIEA
+1029 
-1043 GLNSKIFIEDFVRT
+1043 KIFIPYRKLKNMEEKDFINSLITSDNQIVKKAKNEDS
-1057 FNINCNDFSNIR
+1057 FSYKKEIFDNFTK
-1069 IPDYNK
+1069 DYNVDIFYCVDNNK
-1075 KLTSDE
+1075 FCVSYENGLNNLNVSKLRKFYAQE
-1081 LNIIN
+1081 LIDFNKEHRKIISQIKVIQNTAEQIKNELKPALYDSAIELKEIKFSRENFNKLFPLGFIQTPIETVKLGENQFTKLEVKNREKYLDLVYQTLFNPSFIIN
-1086 QNIENKKNI
+1086 
-1095 FNEIS
+1095 
-1100 DILKS
+1100 
-1105 GVSVRKFNPN
+1105 
-1115 KDVNEIEFRR
+1115 EFRLKN
-1125 GEFKHNGVIHIA
+1125 GIEELSHN
-1137 LRRYNERTNEN
+1137 
-1148 NLFPRKE
+1148 
-1155 TVSTISTEEIHEA
+1155 
-1168 LQNTTALLFLISN
+1168 
-1181 SLDTF
+1181 
-1186 KAEPS
+1186 
-1191 DGRNWYIHGNGLE
+1191 YIKSY
-1204 ITLRKDKYS
+1204 KDDS
-1213 KFVVTG
+1213 IIEGFQSIIVT
-1219 YTNDIFIDK
+1219 IDK
-1228 QNTEATETINA
+1228 ENVSISSHNRN
-1239 VIAKYGY
+1239 
-1246 TQEFLDLYTLVGA
+1246 LDNLLSKIKIPEQLNYLNPEVGHLIEQHTRNEQLMVNPTRNLIPA
-1259 ELASVYPN
+1259 IESAYSTDITGASNP
-1267 IALQIQSVNEYYKN
+1267 YYN
-1281 HNKYIP
+1281 P
-1287 NIDIKTN
+1287 EEDLSRN
-1294 IQFQEIKQKTKEN
+1294 IQFQEIKQKTKE
-1307 NIMSKKINSTISENA
+1307 K
-1322 ELNPNEYIFQN
+1322 
-1333 GKKADFFEQWQLY
+1333 
-1346 ATSFEKEYITGDSV
+1346 
-1360 PFIYNYRTDEENK
+1360 
-1373 KLSELLEEIHKNYD
+1373 
-1387 SPELLPEA
+1387 
-1395 VVAFDDYRRF
+1395 
-1405 IDANHY
+1405 
-1411 NVEERTFDIELNNFN
+1411 
-1426 GGYEQWKK
+1426 
-1434 ERNSN
+1434 
-1439 AIKSELDKNEL
+1439 
-1450 AESEYENDRSNR
+1450 
-1462 IKESEKNEI
+1462 
-1471 DEDKKIKKIQEEKL
+1471 
-1485 KLLRTFAPSLEITFK
+1485 
-1500 DGTTRYEFKN
+1500 
-1510 ITENK
+1510 
-1515 SDEMEVIIWVDKNG
+1515 
-1529 NPFEPSKEKLNELSL
+1529 
-1544 EKPERYKDF
+1544 
-1553 SGKVPGHENDH
+1553 
-1564 SSMKEYVLPE
+1564 
-1574 NFDINN
+1574 
-1580 IKQIHDFIS
+1580 
-1589 KGIEDNKID
+1589 
-1598 LNDAA
+1598 
-1603 KRLSKAANKNLT
+1603 
-1615 PSQVCSKF
+1615 
-1623 IEDLKQ
+1623 
-1629 SKVLQNN
+1629 
-1636 GELRFTDFNTLVKD
+1636 
-1650 TREHYTDE
+1650 
-1658 QQETLSSFILSYTD
+1658 
-1672 STTEEEALKKLEK
+1672 ALKKLEK

-1699 EYDENNNKVLKNDS
+1699 EYDENNNKVLKNNS

-1726 DVRYDDL
+1726 DIRYDDL

-1765 AEEKEQLDSILEK
+1765 AEEKEQLNSILEK
-1778 ITGVSG
+1778 ITGVSD

-1800 DEINGRKFGPEING
+1800 EDINGRKFGPETNG
-1814 DLLTKSFEQLTDKYN
+1814 DLLTKSFEQLTEKYN

-1852 LGNKIHEEKQSSD
+1852 LGNKIHAENQTSD

-1875 ISDDISNRIL
+1875 ITDDISNRIL

-1910 IQSDPQRFERSEWVY
+1910 IQSNPQRFERSEWIY
-1925 GKDTDK
+1925 GNYTEK

-1959 VVTDKEE
+1959 VVTDKNKFET
-1966 FDRILEREN
+1966 ILSNAEI
-1975 LLQKMQGTL
+1975 LQKMQKEISVEDLFISQNDKNLNSEIDKITINDVNVYNKYINISKDTPFILKEFGLENYPVNIYKQKLARALFLEKEKYGERPTHGHKGEFTEKEVKEVFKNIGNPRYIFNSKKDITNPEHFYLIGVYDVFDKQGNPMMLSFHYDKNRKEIEANWITAVYGKNLNTL
-1984 TSEEYRR
+1984 VNEWVRKGFLEYKNDLEIKNASEEAVALYMRVSNLQKHLNDIVKQKSD
-1991 YFKFNEED
+1991 YVNEND
-1999 VKRFFEQVIE
+1999 
-2009 WQKDNSNPGKL
+2009 
-2020 IIVGK
+2020 
-2025 APAIMK
+2025 
-2031 VLGISEHF
+2031 
-2039 IEVEQST
+2039 
-2046 LDKMVRPEP
+2046 
-2055 VYPTDKDGHNLTIS
+2055 
-2069 DIYDI
+2069 
-2074 PLQLAD
+2074 
-2080 PVMVFKSRTRPEDS
+2080 
-2094 YVFFTERKDYLN
+2094 VFFY
-2106 RAILIPLAI
+2106 
-2115 DIKKGR
+2115 IKN
-2121 IVIHEI
+2121 E
-2127 TSMYGRRE
+2127 
-2135 EIEFVKSNIEQ
+2135 
-2146 DNLIYADKDRYE
+2146 
-2158 KWADEKLK
+2158 
-2166 ELQGQKKSN
+2166 
-2175 GERVSQIQ
+2175 
-2183 FLGQRFTDIG
+2183 
-2193 TNLNILTKER
+2193 
-2203 LVNFISSQNQTKK
+2203 
-2216 QNYVLDNQTYG
+2216 QTYG
-2227 FAYEGKIYLNPEIW
+2227 FAHNGKIYLNPEIM
-2241 NSEVAVHEYTH
+2241 NSEVVVHEYTH

-2257 TQKTNP
+2257 TQRTNP

-2283 TDPNYADIADN
+2283 ADPNYADIAEN

-2306 CGKMADKILSRIAE
+2306 CGKMADKVLSRIAE

-2327 KTVIDWNKE
+2327 KTVIDWDKE
-2336 TWNYICEEMMEGQAV
+2336 TWNYICEEMKEGQAV

-2364 FLAMPVKDLVHGKKI
+2364 FLAMPVKDLMHGRNI
-2379 IQEYDI
+2379 TQQI
-2385 NKLNQKETKETVSER
+2385 
-2400 IARWDYNHDDGDQ
+2400 
-2413 SWPEYSEVYF
+2413 
-2423 DKNNNEFIL
+2423 NNEISESQSAEISEP
-2432 KQYEGYDDTWDER
+2432 KISQDTNQD
-2445 KITPEEL
+2445 IT
-2452 LEEYNDAKR
+2452 
-2461 LNGYKNHKIIQELN
+2461 
-2475 ENFVKSFITQEK
+2475 
-2487 QNIPSISDVEKE
+2487 
-2499 VVSDPEPSSH
+2499 DPEPSSH
-2509 SDANFFDELK
+2509 SDEKVSDELK

-2539 SNSSK
+2539 SSSSK
-2544 TDPEKEEPVINKRQ
+2544 TDPEKEEPVTNKRQ

-2684 KKDNEPGASI
+2684 KKDNKLGASI

-2699 YAGSEWTEEE
+2699 YAGSEWTEDE

-2718 NKIPAFIK
+2718 DKIPAFIK

-2764 TEHGAVTAIMLTK
+2764 TGHGAVTAIMLTK

-2785 FLKIEPTQYEA
+2785 FLKIEPTQYVA
-2796 IINRGKELVQ
+2796 MINRGKELVQ
-2806 EWSEPRFKNT
+2806 EWNEPRFKNT

-2834 TRINTCG
+2834 TRTNTCG

-2891 EFLKVKGY
+2891 EFLKAKGY

-2930 ESLVNGIN
+2930 ESIVNGIS

-3009 KFISHRQEVTRKLNM
+3009 KFISHRQEVTRKLNI

>member
-9 TTPATIK
+9 TTPSTIK
-16 SSSSKKYKT
+16 TSSSKKYKT

-44 GFDQTAAL
+44 GFDQTASL

-73 KIIRHLAYSNGVP
+73 KIIRHLAYSNGIP

-104 AQRNDCSIVF
+104 AQKNDCSIVF

-126 RADIQM
+126 RADIEM

-157 GSGTYGFYDSNIK
+157 GSDTYGFYDSNYK
-170 NWEIRYDG
+170 NWEIRYNG
-178 QNHSFDEYYSDIKSE
+178 QGHSFDEYYNAIKSGN
-193 KLKINHDSDPDRK
+193 LKIRHDSDPDRK

-216 TPKFLSE
+216 TPRFLSE
-223 IEKAYSKDEWNRD
+223 IEKAYSKDEWNKD

-265 SLDKRIRSTATK
+265 SLDKRIRDTATK

-316 FANGS
+316 FANGA
-321 DSFLKRYKHS
+321 DSILKRYKHS

-385 IWGISQQKAESFVNF
+385 IWGISQQKAENLVNF
-400 LSENNISLYYNPDSL
+400 LSENNISLYYDPDTL
-415 NISAS
+415 NIFAD
-420 GSLSGTQLENKEII
+420 GNISGTQLENKEII

-442 YSNKSVQFQTLKGEP
+442 YSNKSVQFQTFKGEP

-465 ESVRQNDAGLK
+465 ESVRLNDAGLK
-476 ASSISGTGSSEMDYR
+476 ASSISETGSSEMDYR

-498 KINMPNLTDGERA
+498 KINMPNLSDGERA
-511 AAISILEAGAVSMD
+511 AAISILEAGAFSMD

-610 NVENGD
+610 NVEDGD

-712 EPAVTTE
+712 VPAVTTE
-719 HEFDSKQMELQYQIV
+719 HQFASKQMELQYQIV

-753 TLTAAVYLDE
+753 NLSVAVYLDE
-763 NLKNLSDASKAS
+763 NRKNLSDASKAS

-817 LLTKLTEGDNKL
+817 LLTKLTEGDKKL

-853 FYDDPDTYRALLD
+853 FYDDPDTYHALLD
-866 SDGIL
+866 SDGIM

-982 NKMQFQEI
+982 NKMQFQEVKSEI
-990 NNNIATVFF
+990 TKEETVIKNRNLQNPELLYNFKNNN
-999 DERYQKI
+999 
-1006 NIYFP
+1006 YF
-1011 QKISEDK
+1011 IL
-1018 KEYLKNNGWGF
+1018 YG
-1029 NKKNKTFYPKTIEA
+1029 
-1043 GLNSKIFIEDFVRT
+1043 KIFIPYRKLKNMEEKDFINSLITSDNQIVKKAKNEDS
-1057 FNINCNDFSNIR
+1057 FSYKKEIFDNFTK
-1069 IPDYNK
+1069 DYNVDIFYCVDNNK
-1075 KLTSDE
+1075 FCVSYENGLNNLNVSKLRKFYAQE
-1081 LNIIN
+1081 LIDFNKEHRKIISQIKVIQNTAEQIKNELKPALYDSAIELKEIKFSRENFNKLFPLGFIQTPIETVKLGENQFTKLEVKNREKYLDLVYQTLFNPSFIIN
-1086 QNIENKKNI
+1086 
-1095 FNEIS
+1095 
-1100 DILKS
+1100 
-1105 GVSVRKFNPN
+1105 
-1115 KDVNEIEFRR
+1115 EFRLKN
-1125 GEFKHNGVIHIA
+1125 GIEELSHN
-1137 LRRYNERTNEN
+1137 
-1148 NLFPRKE
+1148 
-1155 TVSTISTEEIHEA
+1155 
-1168 LQNTTALLFLISN
+1168 
-1181 SLDTF
+1181 
-1186 KAEPS
+1186 
-1191 DGRNWYIHGNGLE
+1191 YIKSY
-1204 ITLRKDKYS
+1204 KDDS
-1213 KFVVTG
+1213 IIEGFQSIIVT
-1219 YTNDIFIDK
+1219 IDK
-1228 QNTEATETINA
+1228 ENVSISSHNRN
-1239 VIAKYGY
+1239 
-1246 TQEFLDLYTLVGA
+1246 LDNLLSKIKIPEQLNYLNPEVGHLIEQHTRNEQLMVNPTRNLIPA
-1259 ELASVYPN
+1259 IESAYSTDITGASNP
-1267 IALQIQSVNEYYKN
+1267 YYN
-1281 HNKYIP
+1281 P
-1287 NIDIKTN
+1287 EEDLSRN
-1294 IQFQEIKQKTKEN
+1294 IQFQEIKQKTKE
-1307 NIMSKKINSTISENA
+1307 K
-1322 ELNPNEYIFQN
+1322 
-1333 GKKADFFEQWQLY
+1333 
-1346 ATSFEKEYITGDSV
+1346 
-1360 PFIYNYRTDEENK
+1360 
-1373 KLSELLEEIHKNYD
+1373 
-1387 SPELLPEA
+1387 
-1395 VVAFDDYRRF
+1395 
-1405 IDANHY
+1405 
-1411 NVEERTFDIELNNFN
+1411 
-1426 GGYEQWKK
+1426 
-1434 ERNSN
+1434 
-1439 AIKSELDKNEL
+1439 
-1450 AESEYENDRSNR
+1450 
-1462 IKESEKNEI
+1462 
-1471 DEDKKIKKIQEEKL
+1471 
-1485 KLLRTFAPSLEITFK
+1485 
-1500 DGTTRYEFKN
+1500 
-1510 ITENK
+1510 
-1515 SDEMEVIIWVDKNG
+1515 
-1529 NPFEPSKEKLNELSL
+1529 
-1544 EKPERYKDF
+1544 
-1553 SGKVPGHENDH
+1553 
-1564 SSMKEYVLPE
+1564 
-1574 NFDINN
+1574 
-1580 IKQIHDFIS
+1580 
-1589 KGIEDNKID
+1589 
-1598 LNDAA
+1598 
-1603 KRLSKAANKNLT
+1603 
-1615 PSQVCSKF
+1615 
-1623 IEDLKQ
+1623 
-1629 SKVLQNN
+1629 
-1636 GELRFTDFNTLVKD
+1636 
-1650 TREHYTDE
+1650 
-1658 QQETLSSFILSYTD
+1658 
-1672 STTEEEALKKLEK
+1672 ALKKLEK

-1699 EYDENNNKVLKNDS
+1699 EYDENNNKVLKNNS

-1726 DVRYDDL
+1726 DIRYDDL

-1765 AEEKEQLDSILEK
+1765 AEEKEQLNSILEK
-1778 ITGVSG
+1778 ITGVSD

-1800 DEINGRKFGPEING
+1800 EDINGRKFGPETNG
-1814 DLLTKSFEQLTDKYN
+1814 DLLTKSFEQLTEKYN

-1852 LGNKIHEEKQSSD
+1852 LGNKIHAENQTSD

-1875 ISDDISNRIL
+1875 ITDDISNRIL

-1910 IQSDPQRFERSEWVY
+1910 IQSNPQRFERSEWIY
-1925 GKDTDK
+1925 GNYTEK

-1940 VEKQKTNYVLD
+1940 VEKQKTNYVLN
-1951 KLAAAGIE
+1951 KLTAAGIE
-1959 VVTDKEE
+1959 VVTDKKE
-1966 FDRILEREN
+1966 FDRLLEEEDI
-1975 LLQKMQGTL
+1975 LQKMTDFSRESKLTTELRDIITNSLKKSAETFIPTVYTRKNYQKIFKDGIIETPVETVKIGPNQFVKLCPSNRNNLMLAIRRTLESPSLVMEKETFDDKTESFKPVHVYGKSFINGINKHTRTVESVIVFKEGDNIAISLHNKPIEDFVEQIKTADDIIYIDEEAGRVIAFDTKDGGNHVVKEVQDILSSVGQKTVPFNSKYDNNKILSSKDFIEKNDIDVGTL
-1984 TSEEYRR
+1984 
-1991 YFKFNEED
+1991 
-1999 VKRFFEQVIE
+1999 
-2009 WQKDNSNPGKL
+2009 
-2020 IIVGK
+2020 
-2025 APAIMK
+2025 
-2031 VLGISEHF
+2031 
-2039 IEVEQST
+2039 
-2046 LDKMVRPEP
+2046 
-2055 VYPTDKDGHNLTIS
+2055 
-2069 DIYDI
+2069 
-2074 PLQLAD
+2074 
-2080 PVMVFKSRTRPEDS
+2080 
-2094 YVFFTERKDYLN
+2094 
-2106 RAILIPLAI
+2106 
-2115 DIKKGR
+2115 
-2121 IVIHEI
+2121 EI
-2127 TSMYGRRE
+2127 TKENFYEYLSIFNQHKLYKDMPNKIARELYKYHVSDENKNSMKAWLSENGF
-2135 EIEFVKSNIEQ
+2135 EIN
-2146 DNLIYADKDRYE
+2146 
-2158 KWADEKLK
+2158 
-2166 ELQGQKKSN
+2166 KKSN
-2175 GERVSQIQ
+2175 TQKMT
-2183 FLGQRFTDIG
+2183 LNDG
-2193 TNLNILTKER
+2193 T
-2203 LVNFISSQNQTKK
+2203 VYGYAF
-2216 QNYVLDNQTYG
+2216 DN
-2227 FAYEGKIYLNPEIW
+2227 KIYLNPEVM
-2241 NSEVAVHEYTH
+2241 NSEVVVHEYTH

-2257 TQKTNP
+2257 TQRTNP

-2283 TDPNYADIADN
+2283 ADPNYADIADN

-2306 CGKMADKILSRIAE
+2306 CGKMADKVLSRIAE

-2327 KTVIDWNKE
+2327 KTVIDWDKE
-2336 TWNYICEEMMEGQAV
+2336 TWNYICEEMKEGQAV

-2364 FLAMPVKDLVHGKKI
+2364 FLAMPVKDLMHGR
-2379 IQEYDI
+2379 
-2385 NKLNQKETKETVSER
+2385 N
-2400 IARWDYNHDDGDQ
+2400 
-2413 SWPEYSEVYF
+2413 
-2423 DKNNNEFIL
+2423 
-2432 KQYEGYDDTWDER
+2432 
-2445 KITPEEL
+2445 
-2452 LEEYNDAKR
+2452 
-2461 LNGYKNHKIIQELN
+2461 
-2475 ENFVKSFITQEK
+2475 ITQYI
-2487 QNIPSISDVEKE
+2487 NNDISKSKSAEISEPKISQDTNQDIT
-2499 VVSDPEPSSH
+2499 DPEPSYN
-2509 SDANFFDELK
+2509 SDAKVSDELK

-2539 SNSSK
+2539 SSSSK

-2671 AEAKEQSQEAAEQ
+2671 AEEKEQSQEAAEQ

-2718 NKIPAFIK
+2718 DKIPAFVK
-2726 DPYMDDIAVPKFTTA
+2726 APYMDDIAVPKFTTA

-2764 TEHGAVTAIMLTK
+2764 TGHGAVTAIMLTK

-2796 IINRGKELVQ
+2796 MINRGKELVQ

-2834 TRINTCG
+2834 TRTNTCG

-2861 DNEEQAMKYAK
+2861 DNEEQAMKLAK

-2891 EFLKVKGY
+2891 EFLKAKGY

-2930 ESLVNGIN
+2930 ESIVNGIS

-3009 KFISHRQEVTRKLNM
+3009 KFISHRQEVTRKLNI

>member
-44 GFDQTAAL
+44 GFDQTASL

-104 AQRNDCSIVF
+104 AQKNDCSIVF

-126 RADIQM
+126 RADIEM

-157 GSGTYGFYDSNIK
+157 GSDTYGFYDSNFK
-170 NWEIRYDG
+170 NWEIRYNG
-178 QNHSFDEYYSDIKSE
+178 QGHSFDEYYNAIKSGN
-193 KLKINHDSDPDRK
+193 LKIRHDTDPDRK

-223 IEKAYSKDEWNRD
+223 IEKAYSKDEWNKD

-265 SLDKRIRSTATK
+265 SLDKRIRSSATK

-321 DSFLKRYKHS
+321 DSILKRYKHS
-331 IFDGYNTDRM
+331 IFDGYNTNRM

-352 GINMKENI
+352 GINIKENI

-385 IWGISQQKAESFVNF
+385 IWGISQQKAENLVNF
-400 LSENNISLYYNPDSL
+400 LSENNISLYYDPDTL
-415 NISAS
+415 NIFAD
-420 GSLSGTQLENKEII
+420 GNISGTPSGNKEII

-476 ASSISGTGSSEMDYR
+476 AASISGTGSSEMDYR

-498 KINMPNLTDGERA
+498 KINMPNLSDGERA
-511 AAISILEAGAVSMD
+511 AAISILEAGAVSMN

-567 GENAKAVIYA
+567 GVNAKAVIYA

-658 IYKKFASYMSRTY
+658 VYKKFASYMSRTY

-707 LEMNY
+707 LEINY

-719 HEFDSKQMELQYQIV
+719 HQFASKQMELQYQII

-753 TLTAAVYLDE
+753 NLTAAVYLDE

-803 NGSSFE
+803 KFSSFE

-817 LLTKLTEGDNKL
+817 LLTKLTEGDKKL

-866 SDGIL
+866 SDGIM

-970 RHKTLRSTEEMM
+970 RHKTLRSTEEMI
-982 NKMQFQEI
+982 NKM
-990 NNNIATVFF
+990 
-999 DERYQKI
+999 
-1006 NIYFP
+1006 
-1011 QKISEDK
+1011 
-1018 KEYLKNNGWGF
+1018 
-1029 NKKNKTFYPKTIEA
+1029 
-1043 GLNSKIFIEDFVRT
+1043 
-1057 FNINCNDFSNIR
+1057 
-1069 IPDYNK
+1069 
-1075 KLTSDE
+1075 
-1081 LNIIN
+1081 
-1086 QNIENKKNI
+1086 
-1095 FNEIS
+1095 
-1100 DILKS
+1100 
-1105 GVSVRKFNPN
+1105 
-1115 KDVNEIEFRR
+1115 
-1125 GEFKHNGVIHIA
+1125 
-1137 LRRYNERTNEN
+1137 
-1148 NLFPRKE
+1148 
-1155 TVSTISTEEIHEA
+1155 
-1168 LQNTTALLFLISN
+1168 
-1181 SLDTF
+1181 
-1186 KAEPS
+1186 
-1191 DGRNWYIHGNGLE
+1191 
-1204 ITLRKDKYS
+1204 
-1213 KFVVTG
+1213 
-1219 YTNDIFIDK
+1219 
-1228 QNTEATETINA
+1228 
-1239 VIAKYGY
+1239 
-1246 TQEFLDLYTLVGA
+1246 
-1259 ELASVYPN
+1259 
-1267 IALQIQSVNEYYKN
+1267 
-1281 HNKYIP
+1281 
-1287 NIDIKTN
+1287 
-1294 IQFQEIKQKTKEN
+1294 QFQEIKQKTKEN
-1307 NIMSKKINSTISENA
+1307 N
-1322 ELNPNEYIFQN
+1322 
-1333 GKKADFFEQWQLY
+1333 
-1346 ATSFEKEYITGDSV
+1346 
-1360 PFIYNYRTDEENK
+1360 
-1373 KLSELLEEIHKNYD
+1373 
-1387 SPELLPEA
+1387 
-1395 VVAFDDYRRF
+1395 
-1405 IDANHY
+1405 
-1411 NVEERTFDIELNNFN
+1411 
-1426 GGYEQWKK
+1426 
-1434 ERNSN
+1434 
-1439 AIKSELDKNEL
+1439 
-1450 AESEYENDRSNR
+1450 
-1462 IKESEKNEI
+1462 
-1471 DEDKKIKKIQEEKL
+1471 
-1485 KLLRTFAPSLEITFK
+1485 
-1500 DGTTRYEFKN
+1500 
-1510 ITENK
+1510 
-1515 SDEMEVIIWVDKNG
+1515 
-1529 NPFEPSKEKLNELSL
+1529 
-1544 EKPERYKDF
+1544 
-1553 SGKVPGHENDH
+1553 
-1564 SSMKEYVLPE
+1564 
-1574 NFDINN
+1574 
-1580 IKQIHDFIS
+1580 
-1589 KGIEDNKID
+1589 
-1598 LNDAA
+1598 
-1603 KRLSKAANKNLT
+1603 
-1615 PSQVCSKF
+1615 
-1623 IEDLKQ
+1623 
-1629 SKVLQNN
+1629 
-1636 GELRFTDFNTLVKD
+1636 
-1650 TREHYTDE
+1650 
-1658 QQETLSSFILSYTD
+1658 
-1672 STTEEEALKKLEK
+1672 
-1685 KIDTE
+1685 
-1690 IAIDNGADW
+1690 
-1699 EYDENNNKVLKNDS
+1699 NKVLKNES

-1726 DVRYDDL
+1726 DIRYDDL
-1733 GEDIIHTLA
+1733 GEDIIHILA

-1778 ITGVSG
+1778 ITDVSD

-1795 FKNLE
+1795 FNNLE
-1800 DEINGRKFGPEING
+1800 EDINGRKFGPEING
-1814 DLLTKSFEQLTDKYN
+1814 DLLTKSFEQLTEKYN

-1841 RKYFDEKIQEE
+1841 RKYFDEKVQEE
-1852 LGNKIHEEKQSSD
+1852 LGNKIHAENQTSD

-1875 ISDDISNRIL
+1875 ITDDISNRIL

-1910 IQSDPQRFERSEWVY
+1910 IQSNPQRFERSEWIY
-1925 GKDTDK
+1925 GNDTDK

-2227 FAYEGKIYLNPEIW
+2227 FAYEGKIYLNPDIM

-2263 ELWEKGKSIFK
+2263 KLWEKGKSIFK

-2283 TDPNYADIADN
+2283 ADPNYADIADN

-2306 CGKMADKILSRIAE
+2306 CGKMADKVLSRIAE

-2327 KTVIDWNKE
+2327 ETVIDWDKE

-2364 FLAMPVKDLVHGKKI
+2364 FLAMPVKDLLQGKEI

-2385 NKLNQKETKETVSER
+2385 NKLNQKETIETVSER
-2400 IARWDYNHDDGDQ
+2400 IARWDYDYDDGDQ

-2432 KQYEGYDDTWDER
+2432 KQYEGYDDTWNER

-2475 ENFVKSFITQEK
+2475 ENFVKSFITQER

-2499 VVSDPEPSSH
+2499 VVSEPEPSSH
-2509 SDANFFDELK
+2509 SDEKVSDELK

-2539 SNSSK
+2539 SSSSK

-2718 NKIPAFIK
+2718 DKIPAFIK

>member
-30 YSIEVDEKGHPTQN
+30 YSIEVDEKGHPTQI

-104 AQRNDCSIVF
+104 AQKNDCSIVF

-126 RADIQM
+126 RADIEM

-157 GSGTYGFYDSNIK
+157 GSDTYGFYDSNYK
-170 NWEIRYDG
+170 NWEIRYNG
-178 QNHSFDEYYSDIKSE
+178 QGHSFDEYYNAIKSGN
-193 KLKINHDSDPDRK
+193 LKIRHDSDPDRK

-223 IEKAYSKDEWNRD
+223 IEKAYSKDEWNKD

-321 DSFLKRYKHS
+321 DSILKRYKHS

-352 GINMKENI
+352 GINIRENI

-385 IWGISQQKAESFVNF
+385 IWGISQQKAENLVNF
-400 LSENNISLYYNPDSL
+400 LSENNISLHYDPDTL
-415 NISAS
+415 NIFAD
-420 GSLSGTQLENKEII
+420 GNISGTPSGNKEII

-476 ASSISGTGSSEMDYR
+476 AASISGTGSSEMDYR

-498 KINMPNLTDGERA
+498 KINMPNLSDGERA

-542 NFQEAELSARQQ
+542 NFEEAELSARQQ

-671 NGLEKNIEINDDI
+671 NGLEKNIKINDDI

-707 LEMNY
+707 LEINY
-712 EPAVTTE
+712 EPAVTAE
-719 HEFDSKQMELQYQIV
+719 HKFDSEQMELQYQII

-753 TLTAAVYLDE
+753 NLTAAVYLDE

-775 RIRIETGWEKD
+775 RIRIDTGWEKD

-803 NGSSFE
+803 KFSSFE

-817 LLTKLTEGDNKL
+817 LLTKLTEGDKKL

-866 SDGIL
+866 SDGIM

-990 NNNIATVFF
+990 
-999 DERYQKI
+999 
-1006 NIYFP
+1006 
-1011 QKISEDK
+1011 
-1018 KEYLKNNGWGF
+1018 
-1029 NKKNKTFYPKTIEA
+1029 
-1043 GLNSKIFIEDFVRT
+1043 
-1057 FNINCNDFSNIR
+1057 
-1069 IPDYNK
+1069 
-1075 KLTSDE
+1075 
-1081 LNIIN
+1081 
-1086 QNIENKKNI
+1086 
-1095 FNEIS
+1095 
-1100 DILKS
+1100 
-1105 GVSVRKFNPN
+1105 
-1115 KDVNEIEFRR
+1115 
-1125 GEFKHNGVIHIA
+1125 
-1137 LRRYNERTNEN
+1137 
-1148 NLFPRKE
+1148 
-1155 TVSTISTEEIHEA
+1155 
-1168 LQNTTALLFLISN
+1168 
-1181 SLDTF
+1181 
-1186 KAEPS
+1186 
-1191 DGRNWYIHGNGLE
+1191 
-1204 ITLRKDKYS
+1204 
-1213 KFVVTG
+1213 
-1219 YTNDIFIDK
+1219 
-1228 QNTEATETINA
+1228 
-1239 VIAKYGY
+1239 
-1246 TQEFLDLYTLVGA
+1246 
-1259 ELASVYPN
+1259 
-1267 IALQIQSVNEYYKN
+1267 
-1281 HNKYIP
+1281 
-1287 NIDIKTN
+1287 
-1294 IQFQEIKQKTKEN
+1294 KQKTK
-1307 NIMSKKINSTISENA
+1307 
-1322 ELNPNEYIFQN
+1322 
-1333 GKKADFFEQWQLY
+1333 
-1346 ATSFEKEYITGDSV
+1346 
-1360 PFIYNYRTDEENK
+1360 
-1373 KLSELLEEIHKNYD
+1373 
-1387 SPELLPEA
+1387 
-1395 VVAFDDYRRF
+1395 
-1405 IDANHY
+1405 
-1411 NVEERTFDIELNNFN
+1411 
-1426 GGYEQWKK
+1426 
-1434 ERNSN
+1434 
-1439 AIKSELDKNEL
+1439 
-1450 AESEYENDRSNR
+1450 
-1462 IKESEKNEI
+1462 
-1471 DEDKKIKKIQEEKL
+1471 
-1485 KLLRTFAPSLEITFK
+1485 
-1500 DGTTRYEFKN
+1500 
-1510 ITENK
+1510 
-1515 SDEMEVIIWVDKNG
+1515 
-1529 NPFEPSKEKLNELSL
+1529 
-1544 EKPERYKDF
+1544 
-1553 SGKVPGHENDH
+1553 
-1564 SSMKEYVLPE
+1564 
-1574 NFDINN
+1574 
-1580 IKQIHDFIS
+1580 
-1589 KGIEDNKID
+1589 
-1598 LNDAA
+1598 
-1603 KRLSKAANKNLT
+1603 
-1615 PSQVCSKF
+1615 
-1623 IEDLKQ
+1623 
-1629 SKVLQNN
+1629 
-1636 GELRFTDFNTLVKD
+1636 
-1650 TREHYTDE
+1650 
-1658 QQETLSSFILSYTD
+1658 
-1672 STTEEEALKKLEK
+1672 
-1685 KIDTE
+1685 
-1690 IAIDNGADW
+1690 
-1699 EYDENNNKVLKNDS
+1699 ENNNKVLKNES

-1726 DVRYDDL
+1726 DIRYDDL

-1778 ITGVSG
+1778 ITDVSD

-1795 FKNLE
+1795 FNNLE
-1800 DEINGRKFGPEING
+1800 EDINGRKFGPEING
-1814 DLLTKSFEQLTDKYN
+1814 DLLTKSFEQLTEKYN

-1841 RKYFDEKIQEE
+1841 RKYFDEKVQEE
-1852 LGNKIHEEKQSSD
+1852 LGNKIHAENQTSD

-1875 ISDDISNRIL
+1875 ITDDISNRIL

-1910 IQSDPQRFERSEWVY
+1910 IQSNPQRFERSEWIY
-1925 GKDTDK
+1925 GNDTDK

-1959 VVTDKEE
+1959 VVTDKKE

-2227 FAYEGKIYLNPEIW
+2227 FTYEGKIYLNPDIM

-2263 ELWEKGKSIFK
+2263 QLWEKGKSIFK

-2283 TDPNYADIADN
+2283 ADPNYADIADN

-2306 CGKMADKILSRIAE
+2306 CGKMADKVLSRIAE

-2327 KTVIDWNKE
+2327 ETVIDWDKE

-2364 FLAMPVKDLVHGKKI
+2364 FLAMPVKDLMHGKKI

-2400 IARWDYNHDDGDQ
+2400 IARWDYDHDDGDQ

-2452 LEEYNDAKR
+2452 LEKYNDAKR

-2509 SDANFFDELK
+2509 SDAKVSDELK

-2539 SNSSK
+2539 SSSSK

-2671 AEAKEQSQEAAEQ
+2671 AEAKEQGQEAAEQ

-2699 YAGSEWTEEE
+2699 YAGSEWTEDE

-2718 NKIPAFIK
+2718 DKIPAFIK

-2796 IINRGKELVQ
+2796 MINRGKELVQ

-2834 TRINTCG
+2834 TRTNTCG

-2891 EFLKVKGY
+2891 EFLKAKGY

-2913 KERVFSKKELE
+2913 KERVFSQKELE

-2930 ESLVNGIN
+2930 ESLVNGIS

-2950 VSHTKVGDTVRI
+2950 VSHTKVGDTIRI

>member
-44 GFDQTAAL
+44 GFDQTASL

-104 AQRNDCSIVF
+104 AQKNDCRIVF

-126 RADIQM
+126 RADIEM

-157 GSGTYGFYDSNIK
+157 GSDTYGFYDSNFK
-170 NWEIRYDG
+170 NWEIRYNG
-178 QNHSFDEYYSDIKSE
+178 QGHSFDEYYNSIKSGN
-193 KLKINHDSDPDRK
+193 LIIRHDADPDRK

-223 IEKAYSKDEWNRD
+223 IEKAYSKDEWNKD

-321 DSFLKRYKHS
+321 DSILKRYKHS
-331 IFDGYNTDRM
+331 IFDGYNTNRM
-341 KIIDDSLDFPF
+341 KIIDDSLDYPF

-379 IASKTT
+379 IAFKTT
-385 IWGISQQKAESFVNF
+385 IWGISQQKAENLVNF
-400 LSENNISLYYNPDSL
+400 LSENNISLHYDPDTL
-415 NISAS
+415 NIFAD
-420 GSLSGTQLENKEII
+420 GNISGTQSGNKEII
-434 TLKDIESF
+434 TLRDIESF

-476 ASSISGTGSSEMDYR
+476 AASISGTGSSEMDYR
-491 VALAHEI
+491 VALAYEI
-498 KINMPNLTDGERA
+498 KINMPNLSDGERA

-542 NFQEAELSARQQ
+542 NFEEAELSARQQ

-712 EPAVTTE
+712 VPAVTTE
-719 HEFDSKQMELQYQIV
+719 HKFASEQMELQYQIV

-740 SMSKSMERNRILS
+740 AMSKSMERNRILS
-753 TLTAAVYLDE
+753 NLTVAVYLDE

-775 RIRIETGWEKD
+775 RIRIDTGWEKD

-803 NGSSFE
+803 KFSSFE

-817 LLTKLTEGDNKL
+817 LLTKLTEGDKKL

-866 SDGIL
+866 SDGIM

-970 RHKTLRSTEEMM
+970 RHKTLRSTEEMI

-990 NNNIATVFF
+990 
-999 DERYQKI
+999 
-1006 NIYFP
+1006 
-1011 QKISEDK
+1011 
-1018 KEYLKNNGWGF
+1018 
-1029 NKKNKTFYPKTIEA
+1029 
-1043 GLNSKIFIEDFVRT
+1043 
-1057 FNINCNDFSNIR
+1057 
-1069 IPDYNK
+1069 
-1075 KLTSDE
+1075 
-1081 LNIIN
+1081 
-1086 QNIENKKNI
+1086 
-1095 FNEIS
+1095 
-1100 DILKS
+1100 
-1105 GVSVRKFNPN
+1105 
-1115 KDVNEIEFRR
+1115 
-1125 GEFKHNGVIHIA
+1125 
-1137 LRRYNERTNEN
+1137 
-1148 NLFPRKE
+1148 
-1155 TVSTISTEEIHEA
+1155 
-1168 LQNTTALLFLISN
+1168 
-1181 SLDTF
+1181 
-1186 KAEPS
+1186 
-1191 DGRNWYIHGNGLE
+1191 
-1204 ITLRKDKYS
+1204 
-1213 KFVVTG
+1213 
-1219 YTNDIFIDK
+1219 
-1228 QNTEATETINA
+1228 
-1239 VIAKYGY
+1239 
-1246 TQEFLDLYTLVGA
+1246 
-1259 ELASVYPN
+1259 
-1267 IALQIQSVNEYYKN
+1267 
-1281 HNKYIP
+1281 
-1287 NIDIKTN
+1287 
-1294 IQFQEIKQKTKEN
+1294 
-1307 NIMSKKINSTISENA
+1307 
-1322 ELNPNEYIFQN
+1322 
-1333 GKKADFFEQWQLY
+1333 
-1346 ATSFEKEYITGDSV
+1346 
-1360 PFIYNYRTDEENK
+1360 
-1373 KLSELLEEIHKNYD
+1373 
-1387 SPELLPEA
+1387 
-1395 VVAFDDYRRF
+1395 
-1405 IDANHY
+1405 
-1411 NVEERTFDIELNNFN
+1411 
-1426 GGYEQWKK
+1426 
-1434 ERNSN
+1434 
-1439 AIKSELDKNEL
+1439 KSELDKIEL

-1529 NPFEPSKEKLNELSL
+1529 NPFEPSKEKLNDLSL

-1580 IKQIHDFIS
+1580 IKQIRDFIS

-1615 PSQVCSKF
+1615 PSQVRSKF
-1623 IEDLKQ
+1623 VEDLKQ
-1629 SKVLQNN
+1629 TKVLQNN
-1636 GELRFTDFNTLVKD
+1636 GELRFADFNSLVKN
-1650 TREHYTDE
+1650 TREHYTDK

-1690 IAIDNGADW
+1690 IAIDNGAAW

-1713 GYHVSYDDKGNVK
+1713 GYHVSYDDKGNIK

-1778 ITGVSG
+1778 ITGVSD

-1800 DEINGRKFGPEING
+1800 EEINGRKFGPEVNG
-1814 DLLTKSFEQLTDKYN
+1814 DLLTKSFEQLTEKYN
-1829 SDDIHPAQKELF
+1829 SEDIHPAQKELF
-1841 RKYFDEKIQEE
+1841 RKYFDEKVQEK
-1852 LGNKIHEEKQSSD
+1852 LGNKINAENQTSD
-1865 ELAKIVQTRF
+1865 ELAKIVQIRF
-1875 ISDDISNRIL
+1875 ITDDISNRII
-1885 NGKPLEG
+1885 NSKPLEG
-1892 KDGDQQIA
+1892 KDGDQRIA

-1910 IQSDPQRFERSEWVY
+1910 IQSNPQRFERSEWIY
-1925 GKDTDK
+1925 GNDTDK

-1940 VEKQKTNYVLD
+1940 VEKQKTNYVLE
-1951 KLAAAGIE
+1951 KLSAAGIE
-1959 VVTDKEE
+1959 VVTDKVE
-1966 FDRILEREN
+1966 FDKILESQKV
-1975 LLQKMQGTL
+1975 LQKMIVDVDEFENISKEIQKLKNYNKDLEVDNKSLVREQDFIDFQTSLIACKKFINDLPGQKLPDLIFNTKNDKGQDINFIYIVKLQNDELVLTTPSNTL
-1984 TSEEYRR
+1984 LYNFETKSIESRFEFEKFKDATTENDYCEILVNSINKHLGEELSKQRR
-1991 YFKFNEED
+1991 RFKQLMEENA
-1999 VKRFFEQVIE
+1999 IL
-2009 WQKDNSNPGKL
+2009 S
-2020 IIVGK
+2020 GK
-2025 APAIMK
+2025 A
-2031 VLGISEHF
+2031 
-2039 IEVEQST
+2039 
-2046 LDKMVRPEP
+2046 LDE
-2055 VYPTDKDGHNLTIS
+2055 LT
-2069 DIYDI
+2069 
-2074 PLQLAD
+2074 
-2080 PVMVFKSRTRPEDS
+2080 
-2094 YVFFTERKDYLN
+2094 
-2106 RAILIPLAI
+2106 
-2115 DIKKGR
+2115 
-2121 IVIHEI
+2121 
-2127 TSMYGRRE
+2127 E
-2135 EIEFVKSNIEQ
+2135 EETKE
-2146 DNLIYADKDRYE
+2146 LK
-2158 KWADEKLK
+2158 EKLK
-2166 ELQGQKKSN
+2166 EQEYENIEGILVHKDKKIAVTPDVYITEIQNAKLLVDRNSIVYILPENFAFKQKNEQGKNESYPTPDTLSNDEFVELKTTNKKL
-2175 GERVSQIQ
+2175 GERFGDAVKQSNNVLIRIKDDISVYNAKKRLQEKINNLPKEKGINVKDGMI
-2183 FLGQRFTDIG
+2183 FLYFEKNAKFISAEIKNGRINILPSLPSLADLTESRPAL
-2193 TNLNILTKER
+2193 LNIAH
-2203 LVNFISSQNQTKK
+2203 SSDKSSPQSMVQNG
-2216 QNYVLDNQTYG
+2216 NTYG
-2227 FAYEGKIYLNPEIW
+2227 FAYEGKIYLNPEIM

-2257 TQKTNP
+2257 TQRTNP
-2263 ELWEKGKSIFK
+2263 ELWKKGKTIFK

-2283 TDPNYADIADN
+2283 ADPNYADIADN

-2306 CGKMADKILSRIAE
+2306 CGKMADKVLSRIAE

-2327 KTVIDWNKE
+2327 ETVIDWDKE

-2351 NYENGLTSKDLSD
+2351 NFENGLTSKDLSD
-2364 FLAMPVKDLVHGKKI
+2364 FLAMPVKDLLQGKEI
-2379 IQEYDI
+2379 IQEYNI
-2385 NKLNQKETKETVSER
+2385 NKLAQKETKETVSER

-2432 KQYEGYDDTWDER
+2432 KEYEGYDDTWDER

-2487 QNIPSISDVEKE
+2487 QNIPSISDVEKKA
-2499 VVSDPEPSSH
+2499 VSDPEPSSH
-2509 SDANFFDELK
+2509 SDEKVSDELK

-2539 SNSSK
+2539 STSSK

-2616 NDNIEE
+2616 NDNLEE

-2631 DKGMAMYVPLPEVVK
+2631 DKGMAMYVPLPKVVK

-2699 YAGSEWTEEE
+2699 YAGSEWTEDE

-2718 NKIPAFIK
+2718 DKIPAFIK
-2726 DPYMDDIAVPKFTTA
+2726 DPYMDDIAVPKFTTS

-2796 IINRGKELVQ
+2796 MINRGKELVQ

-2834 TRINTCG
+2834 TRTNTCG

-2891 EFLKVKGY
+2891 EFLKAKGY

-2930 ESLVNGIN
+2930 ESLVNGIS

-2974 RMPVTDMKVVAANK
+2974 RMPVTDMKVIAANK

>member
-16 SSSSKKYKT
+16 SSSSKKFKT

-44 GFDQTAAL
+44 GFDQTASL

-104 AQRNDCSIVF
+104 AQKNDCSIVF

-126 RADIQM
+126 RADIEM

-157 GSGTYGFYDSNIK
+157 GSYTYGFYDSNFK
-170 NWEIRYDG
+170 NWEIRYNG
-178 QNHSFDEYYSDIKSE
+178 QEHSFDEYYNAIKSGN
-193 KLKINHDSDPDRK
+193 LKIRHDTDPDRK

-223 IEKAYSKDEWNRD
+223 IEKAYSKDEWNKD

-265 SLDKRIRSTATK
+265 SLDKRIRDTATK

-321 DSFLKRYKHS
+321 DSILKRYKHS
-331 IFDGYNTDRM
+331 IFDGYNTNRM

-352 GINMKENI
+352 GINMRENI

-385 IWGISQQKAESFVNF
+385 IWGISQQKAEN
-400 LSENNISLYYNPDSL
+400 LIDYLTENKISLYYDPDSL

-476 ASSISGTGSSEMDYR
+476 ASSISETGSSEMDYR

-498 KINMPNLTDGERA
+498 KINMPNLSDGERA
-511 AAISILEAGAVSMD
+511 AAISILEAGAVSVD

-598 TGKLKQNAEKAF
+598 TGKLKQNAQKAF

-712 EPAVTTE
+712 VPVVTTE
-719 HEFDSKQMELQYQIV
+719 HQFASKQMELQYQIV

-753 TLTAAVYLDE
+753 NLTVAVYLDE

-803 NGSSFE
+803 KFSSFE

-817 LLTKLTEGDNKL
+817 LLTKLTEGDKKL

-866 SDGIL
+866 SDGIM

-960 RRIAFSDSER
+960 HRIAFSDSER

-990 NNNIATVFF
+990 
-999 DERYQKI
+999 
-1006 NIYFP
+1006 
-1011 QKISEDK
+1011 
-1018 KEYLKNNGWGF
+1018 
-1029 NKKNKTFYPKTIEA
+1029 
-1043 GLNSKIFIEDFVRT
+1043 
-1057 FNINCNDFSNIR
+1057 
-1069 IPDYNK
+1069 
-1075 KLTSDE
+1075 
-1081 LNIIN
+1081 
-1086 QNIENKKNI
+1086 
-1095 FNEIS
+1095 
-1100 DILKS
+1100 
-1105 GVSVRKFNPN
+1105 
-1115 KDVNEIEFRR
+1115 
-1125 GEFKHNGVIHIA
+1125 
-1137 LRRYNERTNEN
+1137 
-1148 NLFPRKE
+1148 
-1155 TVSTISTEEIHEA
+1155 
-1168 LQNTTALLFLISN
+1168 
-1181 SLDTF
+1181 
-1186 KAEPS
+1186 
-1191 DGRNWYIHGNGLE
+1191 
-1204 ITLRKDKYS
+1204 
-1213 KFVVTG
+1213 
-1219 YTNDIFIDK
+1219 
-1228 QNTEATETINA
+1228 
-1239 VIAKYGY
+1239 
-1246 TQEFLDLYTLVGA
+1246 
-1259 ELASVYPN
+1259 
-1267 IALQIQSVNEYYKN
+1267 
-1281 HNKYIP
+1281 
-1287 NIDIKTN
+1287 
-1294 IQFQEIKQKTKEN
+1294 KQKTKEDKVMDN
-1307 NIMSKKINSTISENA
+1307 N
-1322 ELNPNEYIFQN
+1322 LN
-1333 GKKADFFEQWQLY
+1333 L
-1346 ATSFEKEYITGDSV
+1346 EKEYYDI
-1360 PFIYNYRTDEENK
+1360 RTKDVFGETQIN
-1373 KLSELLEEIHKNYD
+1373 KLSESINNYIKSLKDNKNNISPEQTKEIKNKYKEFKKALKNYNNISND
-1387 SPELLPEA
+1387 LLTTQVSIEE
-1395 VVAFDDYRRF
+1395 VYKTLIDLDDYRNYLISYEKGNKISF
-1405 IDANHY
+1405 
-1411 NVEERTFDIELNNFN
+1411 EE
-1426 GGYEQWKK
+1426 YH
-1434 ERNSN
+1434 
-1439 AIKSELDKNEL
+1439 
-1450 AESEYENDRSNR
+1450 
-1462 IKESEKNEI
+1462 KNEI
-1471 DEDKKIKKIQEEKL
+1471 KIITRFYSNKINKPTQDEYSKIKTLTGPDLKKDFIQNLKEAKSLQIHDSEFHEEWKNFSKL
-1485 KLLRTFAPSLEITFK
+1485 YEDRTSLRYTLKQKQEINNFILDYTQT
-1500 DGTTRYEFKN
+1500 D
-1510 ITENK
+1510 
-1515 SDEMEVIIWVDKNG
+1515 
-1529 NPFEPSKEKLNELSL
+1529 SL
-1544 EKPERYKDF
+1544 EKA
-1553 SGKVPGHENDH
+1553 
-1564 SSMKEYVLPE
+1564 LP
-1574 NFDINN
+1574 
-1580 IKQIHDFIS
+1580 
-1589 KGIEDNKID
+1589 
-1598 LNDAA
+1598 
-1603 KRLSKAANKNLT
+1603 
-1615 PSQVCSKF
+1615 V
-1623 IEDLKQ
+1623 
-1629 SKVLQNN
+1629 
-1636 GELRFTDFNTLVKD
+1636 
-1650 TREHYTDE
+1650 
-1658 QQETLSSFILSYTD
+1658 
-1672 STTEEEALKKLEK
+1672 LEK
-1685 KIDTE
+1685 MINTE
-1690 IAIDNGADW
+1690 IEIENGAAW
-1699 EYDENNNKVLKNDS
+1699 EYNANHEKVLKENS
-1713 GYHVSYDDKGNVK
+1713 SYHVIYNK
-1726 DVRYDDL
+1726 DNEREIRYDDL
-1733 GEDIIHTLA
+1733 KDDIIHALSGT
-1742 SVPYNKNESFRE
+1742 SYKKGESFRE
-1754 FFDRVTNERYS
+1754 FFDRVTNERYN
-1765 AEEKEQLDSILEK
+1765 AIEKEQLDSILEK

-1784 TLEPQERVTQI
+1784 TLDAQERVTQI

-1800 DEINGRKFGPEING
+1800 EEINGRKFGPEVNG
-1814 DLLTKSFEQLTDKYN
+1814 DLLTKSFEQLTEKYN
-1829 SDDIHPAQKELF
+1829 SEDIHPAQKELF

-1852 LGNKIHEEKQSSD
+1852 LGNKIHAENQTSD

-1875 ISDDISNRIL
+1875 ITDDISNRIL

-1892 KDGDQQIA
+1892 KDGDQQIS

-1910 IQSDPQRFERSEWVY
+1910 IQSNPQRFERSEWIY
-1925 GKDTDK
+1925 GNDTDK

-1940 VEKQKTNYVLD
+1940 IEKQKTNYVLD

-1959 VVTDKEE
+1959 VVTDKNKFET
-1966 FDRILEREN
+1966 ILSNAEI
-1975 LLQKMQGTL
+1975 LQKMQKEISVEDLFISQNDENLNSEIDKITINDVNIYNKYINISKDTPFILKEFGLENYPVNIYKQKLARALFLEKEKYGERPTHGHKGEFTEKEVKEVFKNIGNPRYIFNSKRDITNPEHFYLIGVYDVFDKQGNPMMLSFHYDKNRKEIEANWITAVYGKNLNTL
-1984 TSEEYRR
+1984 VNDWVRKGFLEYKNDLELENASEEAVALYMRVSNLQKHLNDIVKQKSD
-1991 YFKFNEED
+1991 YVNEND
-1999 VKRFFEQVIE
+1999 
-2009 WQKDNSNPGKL
+2009 
-2020 IIVGK
+2020 
-2025 APAIMK
+2025 
-2031 VLGISEHF
+2031 
-2039 IEVEQST
+2039 
-2046 LDKMVRPEP
+2046 
-2055 VYPTDKDGHNLTIS
+2055 
-2069 DIYDI
+2069 
-2074 PLQLAD
+2074 
-2080 PVMVFKSRTRPEDS
+2080 
-2094 YVFFTERKDYLN
+2094 VFFY
-2106 RAILIPLAI
+2106 
-2115 DIKKGR
+2115 IKN
-2121 IVIHEI
+2121 E
-2127 TSMYGRRE
+2127 
-2135 EIEFVKSNIEQ
+2135 
-2146 DNLIYADKDRYE
+2146 
-2158 KWADEKLK
+2158 
-2166 ELQGQKKSN
+2166 
-2175 GERVSQIQ
+2175 
-2183 FLGQRFTDIG
+2183 
-2193 TNLNILTKER
+2193 
-2203 LVNFISSQNQTKK
+2203 
-2216 QNYVLDNQTYG
+2216 QTYG
-2227 FAYEGKIYLNPEIW
+2227 FAHNGKIYLNPEIM

-2257 TQKTNP
+2257 TQRTNP
-2263 ELWEKGKSIFK
+2263 ELWEKGKSIFR

-2283 TDPNYADIADN
+2283 ADPNYSDIADN

-2306 CGKMADKILSRIAE
+2306 CGKLADKVLSRIAE

-2327 KTVIDWNKE
+2327 ETVFDWDKE
-2336 TWNYICEEMMEGQAV
+2336 TWNYICEEMMEEQAV

-2364 FLAMPVKDLVHGKKI
+2364 FLAMPVKDLMQGKEITQKH
-2379 IQEYDI
+2379 DI
-2385 NKLNQKETKETVSER
+2385 NDLNQKEIKETVSER
-2400 IARWDYNHDDGDQ
+2400 IARWDYDYDDGDQ
-2413 SWPEYSEVYF
+2413 SWPQYSEVYF

-2432 KQYEGYDDTWDER
+2432 KDYEGYNDTWDER

-2452 LEEYNDAKR
+2452 LEKYNDAKR

-2509 SDANFFDELK
+2509 SDEKISDELK

-2539 SNSSK
+2539 SSSSK
-2544 TDPEKEEPVINKRQ
+2544 TDPEKEEPVINIRQ

-2646 KNGMEVIKKSISICN
+2646 KNGMDVIKKSISICN

-2718 NKIPAFIK
+2718 DKIPAFIK

-2834 TRINTCG
+2834 TRTNTCG

-2847 EALCRGSSDGRPPA
+2847 EALCRGSSDGRSPA

-2891 EFLKVKGY
+2891 EFLKAKGY

-2904 LMRRFYEVQ
+2904 IMRRFYEVQ
-2913 KERVFSKKELE
+2913 KERVFSQNELE
-2924 LPGHSD
+2924 LPGHSE
-2930 ESLVNGIN
+2930 ESLVNGIS
-2938 VEDGKIRGELDD
+2938 VEEGKIRGELDD

>member
-44 GFDQTAAL
+44 GFDQTASL

-73 KIIRHLAYSNGVP
+73 MIIRHLAYSNGVP

-104 AQRNDCSIVF
+104 AQKNDCSIVF

-126 RADIQM
+126 RADIEM

-157 GSGTYGFYDSNIK
+157 GSDTYGFYDSNFK
-170 NWEIRYDG
+170 NWEIRYNG
-178 QNHSFDEYYSDIKSE
+178 QGHSFDEYYNAIKSGN
-193 KLKINHDSDPDRK
+193 LKIRHDADPDRK

-223 IEKAYSKDEWNRD
+223 IEKAYSKDEWNKD

-265 SLDKRIRSTATK
+265 SLDKRIRDTATK

-321 DSFLKRYKHS
+321 DSILKRYKHS

-341 KIIDDSLDFPF
+341 KIIDDSLDYPF

-385 IWGISQQKAESFVNF
+385 IWGISQQKAENLVNF
-400 LSENNISLYYNPDSL
+400 LSENNISLHYDPDTL
-415 NISAS
+415 NIFADGNISSTQS
-420 GSLSGTQLENKEII
+420 GNKEII

-498 KINMPNLTDGERA
+498 KINMPNLSDGERV

-671 NGLEKNIEINDDI
+671 NGLEKNIKINDDI

-712 EPAVTTE
+712 VPAVTTE
-719 HEFDSKQMELQYQIV
+719 HQFASEQMELQYQIV

-753 TLTAAVYLDE
+753 NLSVAVYLDE

-775 RIRIETGWEKD
+775 RIRIDTGWEKD

-817 LLTKLTEGDNKL
+817 LLTKLTEGDKKL

-866 SDGIL
+866 SDGIM

-990 NNNIATVFF
+990 
-999 DERYQKI
+999 
-1006 NIYFP
+1006 
-1011 QKISEDK
+1011 
-1018 KEYLKNNGWGF
+1018 
-1029 NKKNKTFYPKTIEA
+1029 
-1043 GLNSKIFIEDFVRT
+1043 
-1057 FNINCNDFSNIR
+1057 
-1069 IPDYNK
+1069 
-1075 KLTSDE
+1075 
-1081 LNIIN
+1081 
-1086 QNIENKKNI
+1086 
-1095 FNEIS
+1095 
-1100 DILKS
+1100 
-1105 GVSVRKFNPN
+1105 
-1115 KDVNEIEFRR
+1115 
-1125 GEFKHNGVIHIA
+1125 
-1137 LRRYNERTNEN
+1137 
-1148 NLFPRKE
+1148 
-1155 TVSTISTEEIHEA
+1155 
-1168 LQNTTALLFLISN
+1168 
-1181 SLDTF
+1181 
-1186 KAEPS
+1186 
-1191 DGRNWYIHGNGLE
+1191 
-1204 ITLRKDKYS
+1204 
-1213 KFVVTG
+1213 
-1219 YTNDIFIDK
+1219 
-1228 QNTEATETINA
+1228 
-1239 VIAKYGY
+1239 
-1246 TQEFLDLYTLVGA
+1246 
-1259 ELASVYPN
+1259 
-1267 IALQIQSVNEYYKN
+1267 
-1281 HNKYIP
+1281 
-1287 NIDIKTN
+1287 
-1294 IQFQEIKQKTKEN
+1294 KQKTKEN
-1307 NIMSKKINSTISENA
+1307 NSMSEKINSTISENV
-1322 ELNPNEYIFQN
+1322 ELNPNEYTFQN

-1373 KLSELLEEIHKNYD
+1373 KLRELLEEIHKNYN

-1426 GGYEQWKK
+1426 GGYEQWKEEK
-1434 ERNSN
+1434 DSN
-1439 AIKSELDKNEL
+1439 AIKSELDKIEL
-1450 AESEYENDRSNR
+1450 AELEYKNDRINR

-1485 KLLRTFAPSLEITFK
+1485 KLLRTFAPSLEIIFK

-1515 SDEMEVIIWVDKNG
+1515 SDEREVIIWVDKNG

-1598 LNDAA
+1598 LNAAA
-1603 KRLSKAANKNLT
+1603 KNLAQLANRDLT
-1615 PSQVCSKF
+1615 PSQVRSKF
-1623 IEDLKQ
+1623 IENLKQ

-1685 KIDTE
+1685 KINTE

-1713 GYHVSYDDKGNVK
+1713 SYHVSYDDKGNVK

-1778 ITGVSG
+1778 ITGVSD

-1800 DEINGRKFGPEING
+1800 EEINSRKFGPEVNG

-1829 SDDIHPAQKELF
+1829 SEDIHPAQKELF

-1892 KDGDQQIA
+1892 KDGDRQIA

-1910 IQSDPQRFERSEWVY
+1910 IQSNPQRFERSEWIY
-1925 GKDTDK
+1925 GNDTDK

-1959 VVTDKEE
+1959 VITDKEE
-1966 FDRILEREN
+1966 FERILEREN

-1999 VKRFFEQVIE
+1999 VKRFFEQVNE

-2216 QNYVLDNQTYG
+2216 QNYILDNQTYG
-2227 FAYEGKIYLNPEIW
+2227 FAYEGKIYLNPEIM
-2241 NSEVAVHEYTH
+2241 NSEVGVHEYTH

-2257 TQKTNP
+2257 TQRTNP

-2283 TDPNYADIADN
+2283 ADPNYADIADN

-2306 CGKMADKILSRIAE
+2306 CGKMTDKVLSRIAE

-2327 KTVIDWNKE
+2327 ETVIDWDKE

-2364 FLAMPVKDLVHGKKI
+2364 FLAMPVKDLMQGRNITQHINNDISESKSDEISEPKI
-2379 IQEYDI
+2379 SQD
-2385 NKLNQKETKETVSER
+2385 T
-2400 IARWDYNHDDGDQ
+2400 NHD
-2413 SWPEYSEVYF
+2413 
-2423 DKNNNEFIL
+2423 
-2432 KQYEGYDDTWDER
+2432 
-2445 KITPEEL
+2445 IT
-2452 LEEYNDAKR
+2452 
-2461 LNGYKNHKIIQELN
+2461 
-2475 ENFVKSFITQEK
+2475 
-2487 QNIPSISDVEKE
+2487 
-2499 VVSDPEPSSH
+2499 DPEPSSH
-2509 SDANFFDELK
+2509 SDEKVSDELK

-2539 SNSSK
+2539 SSSSK

-2671 AEAKEQSQEAAEQ
+2671 AEAKEQSQEATEQ

-2718 NKIPAFIK
+2718 DKIPAFIK
-2726 DPYMDDIAVPKFTTA
+2726 DPYMDDIAVPKFTTS

-2796 IINRGKELVQ
+2796 MINRGKELVQ

-2834 TRINTCG
+2834 TRTNTCG

-2891 EFLKVKGY
+2891 EFLKAKGY

-2930 ESLVNGIN
+2930 ESLVNGIS

-3009 KFISHRQEVTRKLNM
+3009 KFISHRQEVTRKQNI

>member
-9 TTPATIK
+9 TTPSTIK
-16 SSSSKKYKT
+16 TSSSKKYKT

-44 GFDQTAAL
+44 GFDQTASL

-73 KIIRHLAYSNGVP
+73 KIIRHLAYSNGIP

-104 AQRNDCSIVF
+104 AQKNDCSIVF

-126 RADIQM
+126 RADIEM

-157 GSGTYGFYDSNIK
+157 GSDTYGFYDSNYK
-170 NWEIRYDG
+170 NWEIRYNG
-178 QNHSFDEYYSDIKSE
+178 QGHSFDEYYNAIKSGN
-193 KLKINHDSDPDRK
+193 LKIRHDSDPDRK

-211 IEDDR
+211 IENDR
-216 TPKFLSE
+216 TPRFLSE
-223 IEKAYSKDEWNRD
+223 IEKAYSKDEWNKD

-265 SLDKRIRSTATK
+265 SLDKRIRDTATK

-289 YELTVECSRYASK
+289 YELTVECSRYAAK

-321 DSFLKRYKHS
+321 DSILKRYKHS

-352 GINMKENI
+352 GINIKENI

-400 LSENNISLYYNPDSL
+400 LSENNISLHYDPDTL
-415 NISAS
+415 NIFAD
-420 GSLSGTQLENKEII
+420 GNISGTQLENKEII

-442 YSNKSVQFQTLKGEP
+442 YSNKSVQFQTFKGEP

-476 ASSISGTGSSEMDYR
+476 ASSISETGSSEMDYR

-498 KINMPNLTDGERA
+498 KINMPNLSDGERA
-511 AAISILEAGAVSMD
+511 AAISILEAGAFAMD

-610 NVENGD
+610 NVEDGD

-712 EPAVTTE
+712 VPAVTTE
-719 HEFDSKQMELQYQIV
+719 HQFASKQMELQYQIV

-753 TLTAAVYLDE
+753 NLSVAVYLDE
-763 NLKNLSDASKAS
+763 NRKNLSDASKAS

-817 LLTKLTEGDNKL
+817 LLTKLTEGDKKL

-866 SDGIL
+866 SDGIM

-1029 NKKNKTFYPKTIEA
+1029 NNKNKTFYPKTIEA

-1155 TVSTISTEEIHEA
+1155 TVSTISTEEIHKA

-1267 IALQIQSVNEYYKN
+1267 IALQIQSVNEYYKT

-1294 IQFQEIKQKTKEN
+1294 IQFQEVKSEITKEETVIKNRNLQNPELLYNFKNNNYFILYGKIFIPYRKLKNMEEKDFINSLITSDNQIVKKAKNEDSFSYKKEIFDNFTKDYNVDIFYCVDNNKFCVSYENGLNNLNVSKLRKFYAQELIDFNKEHRKIISQIKVIQNTAEQIKNELKPALYDSAIELKEIKFSRENFNKLFPLGFIQTPIETVKLGENQFTKLEVKNREKYLDLVYQTLFNPSFIINEFRLKNGIEELSHNYIKSYKDDSIIEGFQSIIVTIDKENVSISSHNRNIDNLLSKIKIPEQLNYLNPEVGHLIEQHTRNEQLMVNPTRNLIPAIESAYSTDITGVSNPYYNPEEDLSRNIQFQEIKQKTKE
-1307 NIMSKKINSTISENA
+1307 KT
-1322 ELNPNEYIFQN
+1322 
-1333 GKKADFFEQWQLY
+1333 
-1346 ATSFEKEYITGDSV
+1346 
-1360 PFIYNYRTDEENK
+1360 
-1373 KLSELLEEIHKNYD
+1373 
-1387 SPELLPEA
+1387 
-1395 VVAFDDYRRF
+1395 
-1405 IDANHY
+1405 
-1411 NVEERTFDIELNNFN
+1411 
-1426 GGYEQWKK
+1426 
-1434 ERNSN
+1434 
-1439 AIKSELDKNEL
+1439 
-1450 AESEYENDRSNR
+1450 
-1462 IKESEKNEI
+1462 
-1471 DEDKKIKKIQEEKL
+1471 
-1485 KLLRTFAPSLEITFK
+1485 
-1500 DGTTRYEFKN
+1500 
-1510 ITENK
+1510 
-1515 SDEMEVIIWVDKNG
+1515 
-1529 NPFEPSKEKLNELSL
+1529 
-1544 EKPERYKDF
+1544 
-1553 SGKVPGHENDH
+1553 
-1564 SSMKEYVLPE
+1564 
-1574 NFDINN
+1574 
-1580 IKQIHDFIS
+1580 
-1589 KGIEDNKID
+1589 
-1598 LNDAA
+1598 
-1603 KRLSKAANKNLT
+1603 
-1615 PSQVCSKF
+1615 
-1623 IEDLKQ
+1623 
-1629 SKVLQNN
+1629 
-1636 GELRFTDFNTLVKD
+1636 
-1650 TREHYTDE
+1650 
-1658 QQETLSSFILSYTD
+1658 
-1672 STTEEEALKKLEK
+1672 LKKLEK

-1742 SVPYNKNESFRE
+1742 SIPYNKNESFRE
-1754 FFDRVTNERYS
+1754 FFNRVTNERYS

-1778 ITGVSG
+1778 ITGVSD

-1800 DEINGRKFGPEING
+1800 EDINGRKFGPEING
-1814 DLLTKSFEQLTDKYN
+1814 DLLTKSFEQLTEKYN
-1829 SDDIHPAQKELF
+1829 RDDIHPAHKELF

-1852 LGNKIHEEKQSSD
+1852 LGNKIHSENQTSD

-1875 ISDDISNRIL
+1875 ITDDISNRIL

-1910 IQSDPQRFERSEWVY
+1910 IQSNPQRFERSEWIY
-1925 GKDTDK
+1925 GNYTEK

-1940 VEKQKTNYVLD
+1940 VEKQKTNYVLN
-1951 KLAAAGIE
+1951 KLTAAGIE
-1959 VVTDKEE
+1959 VVTDKKE
-1966 FDRILEREN
+1966 FDRLLEEEDI
-1975 LLQKMQGTL
+1975 LQKMTDFSRESILTTELRDIITNSLKKSAETFIPTVYTRKNYQKIFKDGIIETPVETVKIGPNQFVKLCPSNRNNLMLAIRRTLESPSLVMEKETFDDKTESFKPVHVYGKSFINGINKHTRTVESVIVFKEGDNIAISLHNKPIEDFVEQIKTADDIIYIDEEASRVIAFDTKDGDNHVVKEVQDILSSVGQKTVPFNSKYDNNKILSSKDFIEKNDIDVGTL
-1984 TSEEYRR
+1984 
-1991 YFKFNEED
+1991 
-1999 VKRFFEQVIE
+1999 
-2009 WQKDNSNPGKL
+2009 
-2020 IIVGK
+2020 
-2025 APAIMK
+2025 
-2031 VLGISEHF
+2031 
-2039 IEVEQST
+2039 
-2046 LDKMVRPEP
+2046 
-2055 VYPTDKDGHNLTIS
+2055 
-2069 DIYDI
+2069 
-2074 PLQLAD
+2074 
-2080 PVMVFKSRTRPEDS
+2080 
-2094 YVFFTERKDYLN
+2094 
-2106 RAILIPLAI
+2106 
-2115 DIKKGR
+2115 
-2121 IVIHEI
+2121 EI
-2127 TSMYGRRE
+2127 TKENFYEYLSIFNQHKLYKDMPNKIARELYKYHVSDENKNSMKAWLSENGF
-2135 EIEFVKSNIEQ
+2135 EIN
-2146 DNLIYADKDRYE
+2146 
-2158 KWADEKLK
+2158 
-2166 ELQGQKKSN
+2166 KKSN
-2175 GERVSQIQ
+2175 TQKMT
-2183 FLGQRFTDIG
+2183 LNDG
-2193 TNLNILTKER
+2193 T
-2203 LVNFISSQNQTKK
+2203 VYGYAF
-2216 QNYVLDNQTYG
+2216 DN
-2227 FAYEGKIYLNPEIW
+2227 KIYLNPEVM

-2257 TQKTNP
+2257 TQRTNP

-2283 TDPNYADIADN
+2283 ADPNYSDIADN

-2306 CGKMADKILSRIAE
+2306 CGKMADKVLSRIAE

-2327 KTVIDWNKE
+2327 KTVIDWDKE
-2336 TWNYICEEMMEGQAV
+2336 TWNYICEEMKEGQAV

-2364 FLAMPVKDLVHGKKI
+2364 FLAMPVKDLMHGR
-2379 IQEYDI
+2379 
-2385 NKLNQKETKETVSER
+2385 N
-2400 IARWDYNHDDGDQ
+2400 
-2413 SWPEYSEVYF
+2413 
-2423 DKNNNEFIL
+2423 
-2432 KQYEGYDDTWDER
+2432 
-2445 KITPEEL
+2445 
-2452 LEEYNDAKR
+2452 
-2461 LNGYKNHKIIQELN
+2461 
-2475 ENFVKSFITQEK
+2475 ITQYI
-2487 QNIPSISDVEKE
+2487 NNDISKSKSAEISEPKISQDTNQDIT
-2499 VVSDPEPSSH
+2499 DPEPSYN
-2509 SDANFFDELK
+2509 SDAKVSDELK

-2539 SNSSK
+2539 SSSSK

-2699 YAGSEWTEEE
+2699 YAGSEWTEDE

-2718 NKIPAFIK
+2718 DKIPAFVK

-2764 TEHGAVTAIMLTK
+2764 TGHGAVTAIMLTK

-2796 IINRGKELVQ
+2796 MINRGKELVQ
-2806 EWSEPRFKNT
+2806 EWNEPRFKNT

-2834 TRINTCG
+2834 TRTNTCG

-2891 EFLKVKGY
+2891 EFLKAKGY

-2930 ESLVNGIN
+2930 ESIVNGIS

-3009 KFISHRQEVTRKLNM
+3009 KFISHRQEVTRKLNI

-3032 AAKIEARQKKKETE
+3032 TAKIEARQKKKETE

>member
-44 GFDQTAAL
+44 GFDQTASL

-104 AQRNDCSIVF
+104 AQKNDCSIVF

-126 RADIQM
+126 RADIEM

-144 GTRRFAGHIILDT
+144 GTRRFASHIILDT
-157 GSGTYGFYDSNIK
+157 GSDTYGFYDSNIK
-170 NWEIRYDG
+170 NWEIRYSG
-178 QNHSFDEYYSDIKSE
+178 QGHSFDEYYNAIKSGN
-193 KLKINHDSDPDRK
+193 LKIRHDADPDRK

-216 TPKFLSE
+216 TPRFLSE
-223 IEKAYSKDEWNRD
+223 IEKAYSKDEWNKD

-265 SLDKRIRSTATK
+265 SLDKRIRDTATK

-321 DSFLKRYKHS
+321 DSILKRYKHS

-341 KIIDDSLDFPF
+341 KIIDDSLDYPF

-385 IWGISQQKAESFVNF
+385 IWGISQQKAEN
-400 LSENNISLYYNPDSL
+400 LIDYLTENKISLYYDPDTL
-415 NISAS
+415 NIFAD
-420 GSLSGTQLENKEII
+420 GNISGTQLENKEII

-442 YSNKSVQFQTLKGEP
+442 YSNKSIQFQTLKGEP

-476 ASSISGTGSSEMDYR
+476 AASISGTGSSEMDYR

-498 KINMPNLTDGERA
+498 KINMPNLSDGERA

-567 GENAKAVIYA
+567 RENAKAVIYA

-636 AYGFEDILK
+636 SYGFEDILK

-712 EPAVTTE
+712 VPAVTTE
-719 HEFDSKQMELQYQIV
+719 HKFASEQMELQYQIV

-753 TLTAAVYLDE
+753 NLTVAVYLDE

-775 RIRIETGWEKD
+775 RIRIDTGWEKD

-817 LLTKLTEGDNKL
+817 LLTKLTEDGKSL

-866 SDGIL
+866 SDGIM

-990 NNNIATVFF
+990 
-999 DERYQKI
+999 
-1006 NIYFP
+1006 
-1011 QKISEDK
+1011 
-1018 KEYLKNNGWGF
+1018 
-1029 NKKNKTFYPKTIEA
+1029 
-1043 GLNSKIFIEDFVRT
+1043 
-1057 FNINCNDFSNIR
+1057 
-1069 IPDYNK
+1069 
-1075 KLTSDE
+1075 
-1081 LNIIN
+1081 
-1086 QNIENKKNI
+1086 
-1095 FNEIS
+1095 
-1100 DILKS
+1100 
-1105 GVSVRKFNPN
+1105 
-1115 KDVNEIEFRR
+1115 
-1125 GEFKHNGVIHIA
+1125 
-1137 LRRYNERTNEN
+1137 
-1148 NLFPRKE
+1148 
-1155 TVSTISTEEIHEA
+1155 
-1168 LQNTTALLFLISN
+1168 
-1181 SLDTF
+1181 
-1186 KAEPS
+1186 
-1191 DGRNWYIHGNGLE
+1191 
-1204 ITLRKDKYS
+1204 
-1213 KFVVTG
+1213 
-1219 YTNDIFIDK
+1219 
-1228 QNTEATETINA
+1228 
-1239 VIAKYGY
+1239 
-1246 TQEFLDLYTLVGA
+1246 
-1259 ELASVYPN
+1259 
-1267 IALQIQSVNEYYKN
+1267 
-1281 HNKYIP
+1281 
-1287 NIDIKTN
+1287 
-1294 IQFQEIKQKTKEN
+1294 KQKTK
-1307 NIMSKKINSTISENA
+1307 
-1322 ELNPNEYIFQN
+1322 
-1333 GKKADFFEQWQLY
+1333 
-1346 ATSFEKEYITGDSV
+1346 
-1360 PFIYNYRTDEENK
+1360 
-1373 KLSELLEEIHKNYD
+1373 
-1387 SPELLPEA
+1387 
-1395 VVAFDDYRRF
+1395 
-1405 IDANHY
+1405 
-1411 NVEERTFDIELNNFN
+1411 
-1426 GGYEQWKK
+1426 
-1434 ERNSN
+1434 
-1439 AIKSELDKNEL
+1439 
-1450 AESEYENDRSNR
+1450 
-1462 IKESEKNEI
+1462 
-1471 DEDKKIKKIQEEKL
+1471 
-1485 KLLRTFAPSLEITFK
+1485 
-1500 DGTTRYEFKN
+1500 
-1510 ITENK
+1510 
-1515 SDEMEVIIWVDKNG
+1515 
-1529 NPFEPSKEKLNELSL
+1529 
-1544 EKPERYKDF
+1544 
-1553 SGKVPGHENDH
+1553 
-1564 SSMKEYVLPE
+1564 
-1574 NFDINN
+1574 
-1580 IKQIHDFIS
+1580 
-1589 KGIEDNKID
+1589 
-1598 LNDAA
+1598 
-1603 KRLSKAANKNLT
+1603 
-1615 PSQVCSKF
+1615 
-1623 IEDLKQ
+1623 
-1629 SKVLQNN
+1629 
-1636 GELRFTDFNTLVKD
+1636 
-1650 TREHYTDE
+1650 
-1658 QQETLSSFILSYTD
+1658 
-1672 STTEEEALKKLEK
+1672 
-1685 KIDTE
+1685 
-1690 IAIDNGADW
+1690 
-1699 EYDENNNKVLKNDS
+1699 ENNNKVLKNDS

-1765 AEEKEQLDSILEK
+1765 AEEKEHLDSILEK

-1800 DEINGRKFGPEING
+1800 EEINGRKFGPEVNG
-1814 DLLTKSFEQLTDKYN
+1814 DLLTKSFEQLTNKYN

-2146 DNLIYADKDRYE
+2146 NNLIYADKDRYE

-2227 FAYEGKIYLNPEIW
+2227 FAYEGKIYLNPEIM

-2257 TQKTNP
+2257 TQRTNP
-2263 ELWEKGKSIFK
+2263 ELWEKGKTIFK

-2283 TDPNYADIADN
+2283 ADPNYADIADN

-2306 CGKMADKILSRIAE
+2306 CGKMADKVLSRIAE

-2327 KTVIDWNKE
+2327 ETVIDWDKE

-2364 FLAMPVKDLVHGKKI
+2364 FLAMPVKDLMQGR
-2379 IQEYDI
+2379 
-2385 NKLNQKETKETVSER
+2385 N
-2400 IARWDYNHDDGDQ
+2400 
-2413 SWPEYSEVYF
+2413 
-2423 DKNNNEFIL
+2423 
-2432 KQYEGYDDTWDER
+2432 
-2445 KITPEEL
+2445 
-2452 LEEYNDAKR
+2452 
-2461 LNGYKNHKIIQELN
+2461 
-2475 ENFVKSFITQEK
+2475 ITQ
-2487 QNIPSISDVEKE
+2487 QINNDISESQSDEISEPKI
-2499 VVSDPEPSSH
+2499 SQDTNQDITDPEPSSH
-2509 SDANFFDELK
+2509 SDEKVSDELK

-2539 SNSSK
+2539 SSSSK
-2544 TDPEKEEPVINKRQ
+2544 TDPEKEKPVINKRQ

-2599 DNKLQLFIDG
+2599 DNKLQLFIDE

-2718 NKIPAFIK
+2718 DKIPAFIK
-2726 DPYMDDIAVPKFTTA
+2726 DPYMDDIAVPKFTTS

-2796 IINRGKELVQ
+2796 MINRGKELVQ

-2834 TRINTCG
+2834 TRTNTCG

-2891 EFLKVKGY
+2891 EFLKAKGY

-2930 ESLVNGIN
+2930 ESLVNGIS

-2997 EQKNTRYELPLD
+2997 EQKNTRNELPLD

>member
-44 GFDQTAAL
+44 GFDQTASL

-104 AQRNDCSIVF
+104 AQKNNCSIIF

-126 RADIQM
+126 RADIEM

-157 GSGTYGFYDSNIK
+157 GSDTYGFYDSNFK
-170 NWEIRYDG
+170 NWEIRYNG
-178 QNHSFDEYYSDIKSE
+178 QGYSFDEYYNAIKSGN
-193 KLKINHDSDPDRK
+193 LKIRHDADPDRK

-223 IEKAYSKDEWNRD
+223 IEKAYSKDEWNKD

-321 DSFLKRYKHS
+321 DSILKRYKHS
-331 IFDGYNTDRM
+331 IFDGYNTNRM

-352 GINMKENI
+352 GINMRENI

-400 LSENNISLYYNPDSL
+400 LSENNISLYYDPDTL
-415 NISAS
+415 NIFAD
-420 GSLSGTQLENKEII
+420 GNISGTQLENKEII

-442 YSNKSVQFQTLKGEP
+442 YSNKSVQFQTFKGEP

-476 ASSISGTGSSEMDYR
+476 AASISGTGSSEMDYR

-498 KINMPNLTDGERA
+498 KINMPNLSDGERA

-616 WKNSK
+616 WIKSK

-645 NADSEFNTPEKQK
+645 NADSEFNTPEKNK

-696 NLLSQAEKAVK
+696 NLLSQAEKVVK

-712 EPAVTTE
+712 VPAVTTE
-719 HEFDSKQMELQYQIV
+719 HKFASEQMELQYQIV

-740 SMSKSMERNRILS
+740 AMSKSMERNRILS
-753 TLTAAVYLDE
+753 NLTVAVYLDE

-775 RIRIETGWEKD
+775 RIRIDTGWEKD

-817 LLTKLTEGDNKL
+817 LLTKLTEGDKKL
-829 TLNDILD
+829 TLNDVLD

-866 SDGIL
+866 SDGIM

-982 NKMQFQEI
+982 NKM
-990 NNNIATVFF
+990 
-999 DERYQKI
+999 
-1006 NIYFP
+1006 
-1011 QKISEDK
+1011 
-1018 KEYLKNNGWGF
+1018 
-1029 NKKNKTFYPKTIEA
+1029 
-1043 GLNSKIFIEDFVRT
+1043 
-1057 FNINCNDFSNIR
+1057 
-1069 IPDYNK
+1069 
-1075 KLTSDE
+1075 
-1081 LNIIN
+1081 
-1086 QNIENKKNI
+1086 
-1095 FNEIS
+1095 
-1100 DILKS
+1100 
-1105 GVSVRKFNPN
+1105 
-1115 KDVNEIEFRR
+1115 
-1125 GEFKHNGVIHIA
+1125 
-1137 LRRYNERTNEN
+1137 
-1148 NLFPRKE
+1148 
-1155 TVSTISTEEIHEA
+1155 
-1168 LQNTTALLFLISN
+1168 
-1181 SLDTF
+1181 
-1186 KAEPS
+1186 
-1191 DGRNWYIHGNGLE
+1191 
-1204 ITLRKDKYS
+1204 
-1213 KFVVTG
+1213 
-1219 YTNDIFIDK
+1219 
-1228 QNTEATETINA
+1228 
-1239 VIAKYGY
+1239 
-1246 TQEFLDLYTLVGA
+1246 
-1259 ELASVYPN
+1259 
-1267 IALQIQSVNEYYKN
+1267 
-1281 HNKYIP
+1281 
-1287 NIDIKTN
+1287 
-1294 IQFQEIKQKTKEN
+1294 QFQEIKQKTKEN

-1426 GGYEQWKK
+1426 GGYEQWIK
-1434 ERNSN
+1434 ERDSN

-1450 AESEYENDRSNR
+1450 AESEYKNDRSNR

-1574 NFDINN
+1574 NFNINN
-1580 IKQIHDFIS
+1580 IKQIRDFIS

-1615 PSQVCSKF
+1615 PSQVRSKF
-1623 IEDLKQ
+1623 IEDLKRT
-1629 SKVLQNN
+1629 KVLQNN
-1636 GELRFTDFNTLVKD
+1636 GELRLTDFNTLVKD

-1672 STTEEEALKKLEK
+1672 STTEEDALKKLEK

-1778 ITGVSG
+1778 ITGVSD

-1800 DEINGRKFGPEING
+1800 EKINSRKFGPEVNG

-1829 SDDIHPAQKELF
+1829 SEDIHPVQKELF

-1852 LGNKIHEEKQSSD
+1852 LGNKIHAENQSSD

-1875 ISDDISNRIL
+1875 ITDDISNRIL

-1910 IQSDPQRFERSEWVY
+1910 IQSNPQRFERSEWIY
-1925 GKDTDK
+1925 GNDTDK

-1959 VVTDKEE
+1959 VITDKEE
-1966 FDRILEREN
+1966 FERILEREN

-1999 VKRFFEQVIE
+1999 VKRFFEQVNE

-2216 QNYVLDNQTYG
+2216 QNYILDNQTYG
-2227 FAYEGKIYLNPEIW
+2227 FAYEGKIYLNPEIM
-2241 NSEVAVHEYTH
+2241 NSEVGIHEYTH

-2257 TQKTNP
+2257 TQRTNP

-2283 TDPNYADIADN
+2283 ADPNYADIADN

-2306 CGKMADKILSRIAE
+2306 CGKMTDKVLSRIAE

-2327 KTVIDWNKE
+2327 ETVIDWDKE

-2364 FLAMPVKDLVHGKKI
+2364 FLAMPVKDLMQGRNITQHINNDISESKSDEISEPKI
-2379 IQEYDI
+2379 SQD
-2385 NKLNQKETKETVSER
+2385 T
-2400 IARWDYNHDDGDQ
+2400 NHD
-2413 SWPEYSEVYF
+2413 
-2423 DKNNNEFIL
+2423 
-2432 KQYEGYDDTWDER
+2432 
-2445 KITPEEL
+2445 IT
-2452 LEEYNDAKR
+2452 
-2461 LNGYKNHKIIQELN
+2461 
-2475 ENFVKSFITQEK
+2475 
-2487 QNIPSISDVEKE
+2487 
-2499 VVSDPEPSSH
+2499 DPEPSSH
-2509 SDANFFDELK
+2509 SDEKVSDELK

-2539 SNSSK
+2539 NSSSK

-2718 NKIPAFIK
+2718 DKIPAFIK

-2796 IINRGKELVQ
+2796 MINRGKELVQ

-2834 TRINTCG
+2834 TRTNTCG

-2891 EFLKVKGY
+2891 EFLKAKGY

-2930 ESLVNGIN
+2930 ESLVNGIS

-2988 ETNTVCLID
+2988 ESNTVCLID

-3009 KFISHRQEVTRKLNM
+3009 KFISHRQEVTRKQNI